1 MHSDELLIEV
11 LTEELPAQALL
22 NEYKE
27 MPKKLHAL
35 FQKHAIEVRNETQNQ
50 NQNQNNIEVFYT
62 PRRLCVLVKDFPL
75 FTKETKEEFF
85 GPPIEIACNNK
96 DKAQGLNALGLGFY
110 QKLGLKDPKHF
121 QSAFKNNKEVLYHAK
136 TNPKQPTKNLIMP
149 IVLEFLE
156 SLNFGKSMRWG
167 SVEKSFI
174 RPIHNICV
182 LFNGENFN
190 NIEIKEY
197 GFKTKQATKAHRQEG
212 FDFIEVHSP
221 REYFEVLEKNHVI
234 LDPKKR
240 EEKILQEIKEL
251 ETKHHIIVEI
261 DRDLLDEVIAITEY
275 PSTLLGEFDKAFL
288 KLPSEIIITSMKENQ
303 RYFAT
308 FNQESQ
314 KEGQKEDQKLHNG
327 FIVVS
332 NAINKDKQKIILGN
346 QKVLKARLSDAVFFY
361 ENDLK
366 KPLDNAPLES
376 VVFVQGLGTLRDKM
390 ERELIIAQY
399 LTQKYASSLNMPLEK
414 ALELMN
420 RAVQIAKADL
430 LSEVVYEFTELQGIM
445 GYYYAL
451 KQNENE
457 WVALSLKEQYLPAS
471 ENAPLPSSVFSAI
484 VALSLKL
491 DSLFSLFSA
500 GKIPS
505 GSKDPFALRRL
516 SFGLLKIVA
525 HYGLKFDLKVDLKNL
540 FEKVGVYQSF
550 DLEILEKFLL
560 ERFNNL
566 IDCNPSI
573 IRSVLNTN
581 ERDIVAIIQKV
592 KALKRFLD
600 DPKNAQKKELLF
612 SAFKRL
618 ANINKD
624 RNPNQTSG
632 FSANLF
638 KEPQEHALFKAF
650 NALKTSAFESLDS
663 KIEAYFGL
671 HAPLEEY
678 FKSVLVMDKDLEIQ
692 KNRKNFLWNVYQSFL
707 EIGDIKEI
715 AI

>member
-1 MHSDELLIEV
+1 MHSDELLVEILV
-11 LTEELPAQALL
+11 EELPAQALL

-35 FQKHAIEVRNETQNQ
+35 FNKHALEVG
-50 NQNQNNIEVFYT
+50 NIEIFYT
-62 PRRLCVLVKDFPL
+62 PRRLCLLVKDFPL
-75 FTKETKEEFF
+75 LTQETKEEFF
-85 GPPIEIACNNK
+85 GAPVKIACNNE
-96 DKAQGLNALGLGFY
+96 DKTQGLNALGLGFY
-110 QKLGLKDPKHF
+110 QKLGLKDHQHF
-121 QSAFKNNKEVLYHAK
+121 QTAFKNNKEVLYHAK
-136 TNPKQPTKNLIMP
+136 IHAKEPTKDLIMP

-156 SLNFGKSMRWG
+156 GLNFGKSMRWG

-190 NIEIKEY
+190 DIEVKEY

-212 FDFIEVHSP
+212 FDFIQVDSP
-221 REYFEVLEKNHVI
+221 KAYFEVLEKNHVI

-240 EEKILQEIKEL
+240 EAKILQEIKEL

-261 DRDLLDEVIAITEY
+261 DRDLLDEVVAITEY
-275 PSTLLGEFDKAFL
+275 PSALLGEFDKAFL
-288 KLPSEIIITSMKENQ
+288 KLPREIIITSMKENQ
-303 RYFAT
+303 RYFAA
-308 FNQESQ
+308 FNQKSQESPT
-314 KEGQKEDQKLHNG
+314 LHNG

-332 NAINKDKQKIILGN
+332 NAINKDKQKIIAGN

-376 VVFVQGLGTLRDKM
+376 VVFVQGLGTLKDKM
-390 ERELIIAQY
+390 EREAIIAQY
-399 LTQKYASSLNMPLEK
+399 LTQKYAPSLNMPLEK
-414 ALELMN
+414 ALELVS
-420 RAVQIAKADL
+420 RAVRIAKADL
-430 LSEVVYEFTELQGIM
+430 LSEVVYEFSELQGIM

-457 WVALSLKEQYLPAS
+457 LVALSVKEQYLPAS

-525 HYGLKFDLKVDLKNL
+525 HYGLEFDLKVDLKNL

-550 DLEILEKFLL
+550 DLEVLEKFLL

-581 ERDIVAIIQKV
+581 ERDIVKIIQKV

-624 RNPNQTSG
+624 RNPNESSE
-632 FSANLF
+632 FSISLF
-638 KEPQEHALFKAF
+638 KELQEHALFEAF
-650 NALKTSAFESLDS
+650 NAIKTSAFESLDS

-678 FKSVLVMDKDLEIQ
+678 FKSVLVMDKDIEIQ
-692 KNRKNFLWNVYQSFL
+692 KNRKNFLWGVYQSFL

>member
-1 MHSDELLIEV
+1 MHSDELLVEILV
-11 LTEELPAQALL
+11 EELPAQALL

-35 FQKHAIEVRNETQNQ
+35 FQKRALEVG
-50 NQNQNNIEVFYT
+50 NIEIFYT
-62 PRRLCVLVKDFPL
+62 PRRLCLLVKDFPL
-75 FTKETKEEFF
+75 LTQETKEEFF
-85 GPPIEIACNNK
+85 GPPVKIACNHQ
-96 DKAQGLNALGLGFY
+96 DKTQGLNALGLGFY
-110 QKLGLKDPKHF
+110 QKLGLKDHQHF
-121 QSAFKNNKEVLYHAK
+121 QTAFKNNKEVLYHAK
-136 TNPKQPTKNLIMP
+136 IHAKEPTKDLIMP

-156 SLNFGKSMRWG
+156 GLNFGKSMCWG
-167 SVEKSFI
+167 NVEKSFI

-190 NIEIKEY
+190 GIEVKEY
-197 GFKTKQATKAHRQEG
+197 DFKTKQATKVHRQES
-212 FDFIEVHSP
+212 FDFIQVDSP
-221 REYFEVLEKNHVI
+221 KAYFEVLEKSHVI

-240 EEKILQEIKEL
+240 EAKILQEIKEL
-251 ETKHHIIVEI
+251 EIKHRIIVEI
-261 DRDLLDEVIAITEY
+261 DRDLLDEVVAITEY
-275 PSTLLGEFDKAFL
+275 PSALLGEFDKAFL
-288 KLPSEIIITSMKENQ
+288 KLPSEIITTSMKENQ

-308 FNQESQ
+308 FNQKSQESPT
-314 KEGQKEDQKLHNG
+314 LHNG

-332 NAINKDKQKIILGN
+332 NAINKDKQKIIAGN

-376 VVFVQGLGTLRDKM
+376 VVFVQGLGTLKDKM
-390 ERELIIAQY
+390 EREAIIAEY
-399 LTQKYASSLNMPLEK
+399 LTQKYAPSLNMPLEK
-414 ALELMN
+414 ALELVS
-420 RAVQIAKADL
+420 RAVRIAKADL
-430 LSEVVYEFTELQGIM
+430 LSEVVYEFSELQGIM

-457 WVALSLKEQYLPAS
+457 LVALSVKEQYLPAS

-491 DSLFSLFSA
+491 DSLFSLFSV

-516 SFGLLKIVA
+516 SFGLLKIIA
-525 HYGLKFDLKVDLKNL
+525 HYGLGFDLKADLKNL
-540 FEKVGVYQSF
+540 FERVGVYQSF
-550 DLEILEKFLL
+550 DLEVLEKFLL
-560 ERFNNL
+560 ERFHNL

-581 ERDIVAIIQKV
+581 ERDIVKIIQKV

-624 RNPNQTSG
+624 RNPDESSE
-632 FSANLF
+632 FSISLF
-638 KEPQEHALFKAF
+638 KELQEHALFEAFKAI
-650 NALKTSAFESLDS
+650 KTSAFESLDS

-678 FKSVLVMDKDLEIQ
+678 FKSVLVMDKDIEIQ
-692 KNRKNFLWNVYQSFL
+692 KNRKNFLWSVYQSFL

-715 AI
+715 AV

>member
-1 MHSDELLIEV
+1 MHSDELLVEILV
-11 LTEELPAQALL
+11 EELPAQALL
-22 NEYKE
+22 NEYEE

-35 FQKHAIEVRNETQNQ
+35 FQKRALEVG
-50 NQNQNNIEVFYT
+50 NIEIFYT
-62 PRRLCVLVKDFPL
+62 PRRLCLLVKDFPL
-75 FTKETKEEFF
+75 LTQETKEEFF
-85 GPPIEIACNNK
+85 GPPIKIACNHQ
-96 DKAQGLNALGLGFY
+96 DKTQGLNALGLGFY
-110 QKLGLKDPKHF
+110 QKLGLKDHQHF
-121 QSAFKNNKEVLYHAK
+121 QTAFKNNKEVLYHAK
-136 TNPKQPTKNLIMP
+136 IHAKEPTKDLIMP

-156 SLNFGKSMRWG
+156 GLNFGKSMRWG
-167 SVEKSFI
+167 NVEKSFI

-190 NIEIKEY
+190 DIEVKEY

-212 FDFIEVHSP
+212 FDFIQVDSP
-221 REYFEVLEKNHVI
+221 KAYFEVLEKKHVI

-240 EEKILQEIKEL
+240 EAKILQEIKEL
-251 ETKHHIIVEI
+251 ETKHRIIVEI
-261 DRDLLDEVIAITEY
+261 DRDLLDEVVAITEY
-275 PSTLLGEFDKAFL
+275 PSALLGEFDKAFL
-288 KLPSEIIITSMKENQ
+288 KLPSEIITTSMKENQ
-303 RYFAT
+303 RYFAA
-308 FNQESQ
+308 FNQKSQ
-314 KEGQKEDQKLHNG
+314 EGLALHNG

-332 NAINKDKQKIILGN
+332 NAINKDKQKIIAGN

-376 VVFVQGLGTLRDKM
+376 VVFVQGLGTLKDKM
-390 ERELIIAQY
+390 EREAIIAEY

-414 ALELMN
+414 ALELVS
-420 RAVQIAKADL
+420 RAVRIAKADL
-430 LSEVVYEFTELQGIM
+430 LSEVVYEFSELQGIM

-457 WVALSLKEQYLPAS
+457 LVALSVKEQYLPTS

-491 DSLFSLFSA
+491 DSLFSLFSV

-525 HYGLKFDLKVDLKNL
+525 HYGLEFDLKADLKNL

-550 DLEILEKFLL
+550 DLEVLEKFLL

-581 ERDIVAIIQKV
+581 ERDIVKIIQKV

-612 SAFKRL
+612 STFKRL

-624 RNPNQTSG
+624 RNPNESSE
-632 FSANLF
+632 FSISLF
-638 KEPQEHALFKAF
+638 KESQEHALFEAF
-650 NALKTSAFESLDS
+650 NAIKTSAFESLDS

-678 FKSVLVMDKDLEIQ
+678 FKSVLVMDKDIEIQ
-692 KNRKNFLWNVYQSFL
+692 KNRKNFLWSVYQSFL

>member
-1 MHSDELLIEV
+1 MHSDELLVEILV
-11 LTEELPAQALL
+11 EELPAQALL

-35 FQKHAIEVRNETQNQ
+35 FQKRALEVG
-50 NQNQNNIEVFYT
+50 NIEIFYT
-62 PRRLCVLVKDFPL
+62 PRRLCLLIKDFPL
-75 FTKETKEEFF
+75 LTQETKEEFF
-85 GPPIEIACNNK
+85 GPPVKIACNNE
-96 DKAQGLNALGLGFY
+96 DKTQGLNALGLGFY
-110 QKLGLKDPKHF
+110 QKLGLKDHQHF
-121 QSAFKNNKEVLYHAK
+121 QTAFKNNKEVLYHAK
-136 TNPKQPTKNLIMP
+136 IHAKEPTKDLIMP

-156 SLNFGKSMRWG
+156 GLNFGKSMRWG
-167 SVEKSFI
+167 NVEKSFI

-190 NIEIKEY
+190 DIEVKEY

-212 FDFIEVHSP
+212 FDFIQVDSP
-221 REYFEVLEKNHVI
+221 KAYFEVLEKNHVI

-240 EEKILQEIKEL
+240 EAKILQEIKEL
-251 ETKHHIIVEI
+251 ETKHRIIVEI
-261 DRDLLDEVIAITEY
+261 DRDLLDEVVAITEY
-275 PSTLLGEFDKAFL
+275 PSALLGEFDKAFL
-288 KLPSEIIITSMKENQ
+288 KLPSEIITTSMKENQ
-303 RYFAT
+303 RYFAA
-308 FNQESQ
+308 FNQKSQESPT
-314 KEGQKEDQKLHNG
+314 LHNG

-332 NAINKDKQKIILGN
+332 NAINKDKQKIIAGN

-376 VVFVQGLGTLRDKM
+376 VVFVQGLGTLKDKM
-390 ERELIIAQY
+390 EREAVIAQY
-399 LTQKYASSLNMPLEK
+399 LTQKYAPSLNMPLEK
-414 ALELMN
+414 ALELVG
-420 RAVQIAKADL
+420 RAVRIAKADL
-430 LSEVVYEFTELQGIM
+430 LSEVVYEFSELQGIM

-457 WVALSLKEQYLPAS
+457 LVALSVKEQYLPAS

-491 DSLFSLFSA
+491 DSLFSLFSV

-525 HYGLKFDLKVDLKNL
+525 HYGLGFDLKADLKNL

-550 DLEILEKFLL
+550 DLEVLERFLL

-581 ERDIVAIIQKV
+581 ERDIVKIIQKV

-624 RNPNQTSG
+624 RNPNESSE
-632 FSANLF
+632 FFISLF
-638 KEPQEHALFKAF
+638 KELQEHALFEAF
-650 NALKTSAFESLDS
+650 NAIKTSTFESLDS

-678 FKSVLVMDKDLEIQ
+678 FKSVLVMDKDIEIQ
-692 KNRKNFLWNVYQSFL
+692 KNRKNFLWGVYQSFL

>member
-1 MHSDELLIEV
+1 MHSDELLVEILV
-11 LTEELPAQALL
+11 EELPAQALL

-35 FQKHAIEVRNETQNQ
+35 FNKRALEVG
-50 NQNQNNIEVFYT
+50 NIEIFYT
-62 PRRLCVLVKDFPL
+62 PRRLCLLVKDFPL
-75 FTKETKEEFF
+75 LTQETKEEFF
-85 GPPIEIACNNK
+85 GPPVKIACNHQ
-96 DKAQGLNALGLGFY
+96 DKTQGLNELGLGFY
-110 QKLGLKDPKHF
+110 QKLGLKDHQHF
-121 QSAFKNNKEVLYHAK
+121 QTAFKNNKEVLYHAK
-136 TNPKQPTKNLIMP
+136 IHAKEPTKDLIMP
-149 IVLEFLE
+149 IVLEFLGG
-156 SLNFGKSMRWG
+156 LNFGKSMRWG
-167 SVEKSFI
+167 NVEKSFI

-190 NIEIKEY
+190 GIEVKEY

-212 FDFIEVHSP
+212 FDFIQVDSP
-221 REYFEVLEKNHVI
+221 KAYFEVLEKNHVI

-240 EEKILQEIKEL
+240 EAKILQEIKEL

-261 DRDLLDEVIAITEY
+261 DKDLLDEVVAITEY
-275 PSTLLGEFDKAFL
+275 PSALLGEFDKAFL
-288 KLPSEIIITSMKENQ
+288 KLPNEIITTSMKENQ
-303 RYFAT
+303 RYFAV
-308 FNQESQ
+308 FNQKSQESPT
-314 KEGQKEDQKLHNG
+314 LHNG

-332 NAINKDKQKIILGN
+332 NAISKDKQKIIAGN

-376 VVFVQGLGTLRDKM
+376 VVFVQGLGTLKDKM
-390 ERELIIAQY
+390 EREAIIAQY

-414 ALELMN
+414 AFELIG
-420 RAVQIAKADL
+420 RAVRIAKADL
-430 LSEVVYEFTELQGIM
+430 LSEVVYEFSELQGIM

-457 WVALSLKEQYLPAS
+457 LVALSVKEQYLPAS

-525 HYGLKFDLKVDLKNL
+525 HYELEFDLKADLKNL

-550 DLEILEKFLL
+550 DLEVLEKFLL

-581 ERDIVAIIQKV
+581 ERGIVKIIQKV

-624 RNPNQTSG
+624 RNPNESSE
-632 FSANLF
+632 FSISLF
-638 KEPQEHALFKAF
+638 KESQEHALFEAF
-650 NALKTSAFESLDS
+650 NAIKTSAFESLDS

-678 FKSVLVMDKDLEIQ
+678 FKSVLVMDKDIEIQ
-692 KNRKNFLWNVYQSFL
+692 KNRKNFLWGVYQSFL

>member
-1 MHSDELLIEV
+1 MHSDELLVEILV
-11 LTEELPAQALL
+11 EELPAQALL

-35 FQKHAIEVRNETQNQ
+35 FQKRALEVG
-50 NQNQNNIEVFYT
+50 NIEIFYT
-62 PRRLCVLVKDFPL
+62 PRRLCLLVKDFPL
-75 FTKETKEEFF
+75 LTQETKEEFF
-85 GPPIEIACNNK
+85 GPPVKIACSHQ
-96 DKAQGLNALGLGFY
+96 DKTQGLNALGLGFY
-110 QKLGLKDPKHF
+110 QKLGLKDHQHF
-121 QSAFKNNKEVLYHAK
+121 QTAFKNNKEVLYHAK
-136 TNPKQPTKNLIMP
+136 IHEKEPTKDLIMP

-156 SLNFGKSMRWG
+156 GLNFGKSMRWG

-190 NIEIKEY
+190 DIEVKEY

-212 FDFIEVHSP
+212 FDFIQVDSP
-221 REYFEVLEKNHVI
+221 KAYFEVLEKNHVI

-240 EEKILQEIKEL
+240 EAKILQEIKEL
-251 ETKHHIIVEI
+251 ETKHRIIVEI
-261 DRDLLDEVIAITEY
+261 DRDLLDEVVAITEY
-275 PSTLLGEFDKAFL
+275 PSALLGEFDKAFL
-288 KLPSEIIITSMKENQ
+288 KLPSEIITTSMKENQ

-308 FNQESQ
+308 FNQKSQESPT
-314 KEGQKEDQKLHNG
+314 LHNG

-332 NAINKDKQKIILGN
+332 NAINKDKQKIIAGN

-376 VVFVQGLGTLRDKM
+376 VVFVQGLGTLKDKM
-390 ERELIIAQY
+390 EREAIIAQY
-399 LTQKYASSLNMPLEK
+399 LTQKYASSLNMSLEK
-414 ALELMN
+414 ALELIG
-420 RAVQIAKADL
+420 RAVRIAKADL
-430 LSEVVYEFTELQGIM
+430 LSEVVYEFSELQGIM

-457 WVALSLKEQYLPAS
+457 LVALSVKEQYLPAS

-491 DSLFSLFSA
+491 DSLFSLFSV

-516 SFGLLKIVA
+516 SFGLLKIIA
-525 HYGLKFDLKVDLKNL
+525 HYGLEFDLKADLKNL

-550 DLEILEKFLL
+550 DLEVLEKFLL

-566 IDCNPSI
+566 IDCNLSI

-581 ERDIVAIIQKV
+581 ERDIVKIIQKV

-624 RNPNQTSG
+624 RSPNESSE
-632 FSANLF
+632 FFISLF
-638 KEPQEHALFKAF
+638 KESQEHALFEAF
-650 NALKTSAFESLDS
+650 NAIKTSAFESLDS

-678 FKSVLVMDKDLEIQ
+678 FKSVLVMDKDVEIQ
-692 KNRKNFLWNVYQSFL
+692 KNRKNFLWGVYQSFL

>member
-1 MHSDELLIEV
+1 MHSDELLVEILV
-11 LTEELPAQALL
+11 EELPAQALL

-35 FQKHAIEVRNETQNQ
+35 FQKRALEVG
-50 NQNQNNIEVFYT
+50 NIEIFYT
-62 PRRLCVLVKDFPL
+62 PRRLCLLVKDFPL
-75 FTKETKEEFF
+75 LTQETKEEFF
-85 GPPIEIACNNK
+85 GPPVKIACNHQ
-96 DKAQGLNALGLGFY
+96 DKTQGLNALGLGFY
-110 QKLGLKDPKHF
+110 QKLGLKDHQHF
-121 QSAFKNNKEVLYHAK
+121 QTAFKNNKEMLYHAK
-136 TNPKQPTKNLIMP
+136 IHAKEPTKDLIMP
-149 IVLEFLE
+149 IVLELLE
-156 SLNFGKSMRWG
+156 GLNFGKSMRWG
-167 SVEKSFI
+167 NVEKSFI

-190 NIEIKEY
+190 GIEVKEY

-212 FDFIEVHSP
+212 FDFIQVDSP
-221 REYFEVLEKNHVI
+221 KAYFEVLEKNHVI

-240 EEKILQEIKEL
+240 EAKILQEIKEL
-251 ETKHHIIVEI
+251 ETKHRIIVEI
-261 DRDLLDEVIAITEY
+261 DRDLLDEVVAITEY
-275 PSTLLGEFDKAFL
+275 PSALLGEFDKAFL
-288 KLPSEIIITSMKENQ
+288 KLPNEIITTSMKENQ
-303 RYFAT
+303 RYFAA
-308 FNQESQ
+308 FNQKSQESPT
-314 KEGQKEDQKLHNG
+314 LHNG

-332 NAINKDKQKIILGN
+332 NAINKDKQKIIAGN

-376 VVFVQGLGTLRDKM
+376 VVFVQGLGTLKDKM
-390 ERELIIAQY
+390 EREAIIAQY

-414 ALELMN
+414 ALELVS
-420 RAVQIAKADL
+420 RAVRIAKADL
-430 LSEVVYEFTELQGIM
+430 LSEVVYEFSELQGIM

-457 WVALSLKEQYLPAS
+457 LVALSVKEQYLPAS

-491 DSLFSLFSA
+491 DSLFSLFSV

-516 SFGLLKIVA
+516 SFGLLKIIA
-525 HYGLKFDLKVDLKNL
+525 HYGLEFDLKADLKNL
-540 FEKVGVYQSF
+540 FEKVGVYQRF
-550 DLEILEKFLL
+550 DLEVLEKFLL

-581 ERDIVAIIQKV
+581 ERDIVKIIQKV

-624 RNPNQTSG
+624 RNPNESSE
-632 FSANLF
+632 FFISLF
-638 KEPQEHALFKAF
+638 KESQEHALFEAF
-650 NALKTSAFESLDS
+650 NTIKTSAFESLDS

-678 FKSVLVMDKDLEIQ
+678 FKSVLVMDKDIEIQ
-692 KNRKNFLWNVYQSFL
+692 KNRKNFLWGVYQSFL

>member
-1 MHSDELLIEV
+1 MHSDELLVEILV
-11 LTEELPAQALL
+11 EELPAQALL

-27 MPKKLHAL
+27 MPKKLHTLFNKRAL
-35 FQKHAIEVRNETQNQ
+35 EVG
-50 NQNQNNIEVFYT
+50 NIEIFYT
-62 PRRLCVLVKDFPL
+62 PRRLCLLVKDFPL
-75 FTKETKEEFF
+75 LTQETKEEFF
-85 GPPIEIACNNK
+85 GPPVKIACNHQ
-96 DKAQGLNALGLGFY
+96 DKTQGLNALGLGFY
-110 QKLGLKDPKHF
+110 QKLGLKDHQHF
-121 QSAFKNNKEVLYHAK
+121 QTAFKNNKEVLYHAK
-136 TNPKQPTKNLIMP
+136 IYAKEPTKDLIMP

-156 SLNFGKSMRWG
+156 GLNFGKSMRWG
-167 SVEKSFI
+167 NVEKSFI

-190 NIEIKEY
+190 DIEVKEY

-212 FDFIEVHSP
+212 FDFIQVDSP
-221 REYFEVLEKNHVI
+221 KAYFEVLEKNHVI

-240 EEKILQEIKEL
+240 EAKILQEIKEL
-251 ETKHHIIVEI
+251 ETKHRIIVEI
-261 DRDLLDEVIAITEY
+261 DRDLLDEVVAITEY
-275 PSTLLGEFDKAFL
+275 PSALLGEFDKAFL
-288 KLPSEIIITSMKENQ
+288 KLPSEIITTSMKENQ
-303 RYFAT
+303 RYFAA
-308 FNQESQ
+308 FNQKSQESPT
-314 KEGQKEDQKLHNG
+314 LHNS
-327 FIVVS
+327 FVVVS
-332 NAINKDKQKIILGN
+332 NVINKDKQKIIAGN

-376 VVFVQGLGTLRDKM
+376 VVFVQGLGTLKDKM
-390 ERELIIAQY
+390 EREAIIAQY
-399 LTQKYASSLNMPLEK
+399 LTQKYAPSLNMPLEK
-414 ALELMN
+414 ALELVG
-420 RAVQIAKADL
+420 RAVRIAKADL
-430 LSEVVYEFTELQGIM
+430 LSEVVYEFSELQGIM

-457 WVALSLKEQYLPAS
+457 LVALSVKEQYLPAS

-491 DSLFSLFSA
+491 DSLFSLFSV

-525 HYGLKFDLKVDLKNL
+525 HYGLEFDLKADLKNL

-550 DLEILEKFLL
+550 DLEVLEKFLL

-581 ERDIVAIIQKV
+581 ERDIVKIIQKV

-624 RNPNQTSG
+624 RNPNESSE
-632 FSANLF
+632 FSISLF
-638 KEPQEHALFKAF
+638 KELQEHALFEAF
-650 NALKTSAFESLDS
+650 NAIKTSAFESLDS

-671 HAPLEEY
+671 HMPLEEY
-678 FKSVLVMDKDLEIQ
+678 FKSVLVMDKDIEIQ
-692 KNRKNFLWNVYQSFL
+692 KNRKNFLWGVYQSFL

>member
-1 MHSDELLIEV
+1 MHSDELLVEILV
-11 LTEELPAQALL
+11 EELPAQALL

-35 FQKHAIEVRNETQNQ
+35 FQKCTLEVG
-50 NQNQNNIEVFYT
+50 NIEIFYT
-62 PRRLCVLVKDFPL
+62 PRRLCLLVKDFPL
-75 FTKETKEEFF
+75 LTQETKEEFF
-85 GPPIEIACNNK
+85 GPPVKIACNHQ
-96 DKAQGLNALGLGFY
+96 DKTQGLNALGLGFY
-110 QKLGLKDPKHF
+110 QKLGLKDHQHF
-121 QSAFKNNKEVLYHAK
+121 QTAFKNNKEVLYHAK
-136 TNPKQPTKNLIMP
+136 IHAKEPTKDLIMP

-156 SLNFGKSMRWG
+156 GLNFGKSMRWG
-167 SVEKSFI
+167 NVEKSFI

-182 LFNGENFN
+182 LFNGEDFN
-190 NIEIKEY
+190 GIEVKEY
-197 GFKTKQATKAHRQEG
+197 GFKTKQATKVHRQEG
-212 FDFIEVHSP
+212 FDFIQVDSP
-221 REYFEVLEKNHVI
+221 KAYFEVLEKNHVI

-240 EEKILQEIKEL
+240 EAKILQEIKEL

-261 DRDLLDEVIAITEY
+261 DRDLLDEVVAITEY
-275 PSTLLGEFDKAFL
+275 PSALLGEFDKAFL
-288 KLPSEIIITSMKENQ
+288 KLPSEIITTSMKENQ
-303 RYFAT
+303 RYFAA
-308 FNQESQ
+308 FNQKSQESPT
-314 KEGQKEDQKLHNG
+314 LHNG

-332 NAINKDKQKIILGN
+332 NAINKDKQKIIAGN

-376 VVFVQGLGTLRDKM
+376 VVFVQGLGTLKDKM
-390 ERELIIAQY
+390 EREAVIAQY

-414 ALELMN
+414 ALELVS
-420 RAVQIAKADL
+420 RAVRIAKADL
-430 LSEVVYEFTELQGIM
+430 LSEVVYEFSELQGIM

-457 WVALSLKEQYLPAS
+457 LVALSVKEQYLPAS
-471 ENAPLPSSVFSAI
+471 ENASLPSSVFSAI

-491 DSLFSLFSA
+491 DSLFSLFSV

-525 HYGLKFDLKVDLKNL
+525 HYGLEFDLKADLKNL
-540 FEKVGVYQSF
+540 FERVGVYQSF

-581 ERDIVAIIQKV
+581 ERDIVKIIQKV

-624 RNPNQTSG
+624 RNPNESSE
-632 FSANLF
+632 FFISLF
-638 KEPQEHALFKAF
+638 KEPQEHALFEAF
-650 NALKTSAFESLDS
+650 NAIKTSAFESLDS

-678 FKSVLVMDKDLEIQ
+678 FKSVLVMDKDIEIQ
-692 KNRKNFLWNVYQSFL
+692 KNRKNFLWGVYQSFL

>member
-1 MHSDELLIEV
+1 MHSDELLVEILV
-11 LTEELPAQALL
+11 EELPAQALL

-35 FQKHAIEVRNETQNQ
+35 FQKRALEVG
-50 NQNQNNIEVFYT
+50 NIEIFYT
-62 PRRLCVLVKDFPL
+62 PRRLCLLIKDFPL
-75 FTKETKEEFF
+75 LTQETKEEFF
-85 GPPIEIACNNK
+85 GPPVKIACNNE
-96 DKAQGLNALGLGFY
+96 DKTQGLNALGLGFY
-110 QKLGLKDPKHF
+110 QKLGLKDHQNF
-121 QSAFKNNKEVLYHAK
+121 QTAFKNNKEVLYHAK
-136 TNPKQPTKNLIMP
+136 IHEKEPTKDLIMP

-156 SLNFGKSMRWG
+156 GLNFGKSMRWG
-167 SVEKSFI
+167 NVEKSFI

-182 LFNGENFN
+182 LFNGEDFN
-190 NIEIKEY
+190 DIEVKEY
-197 GFKTKQATKAHRQEG
+197 GFKTKQATKVHRQEG
-212 FDFIEVHSP
+212 FDFIQVDSP
-221 REYFEVLEKNHVI
+221 KAYFEVLEKNHVI

-240 EEKILQEIKEL
+240 EAKILQEIKEL
-251 ETKHHIIVEI
+251 ETKHRIIVEI
-261 DRDLLDEVIAITEY
+261 DRDLLDEVVAITEY
-275 PSTLLGEFDKAFL
+275 PTALLGEFDKAFL
-288 KLPSEIIITSMKENQ
+288 KLPSEIITTSMKENQ
-303 RYFAT
+303 RYFAV
-308 FNQESQ
+308 FDQKSQESPT
-314 KEGQKEDQKLHNG
+314 LHNG

-332 NAINKDKQKIILGN
+332 NAINKDKQKIIAGN

-376 VVFVQGLGTLRDKM
+376 VVFVQGLGTLKDKM
-390 ERELIIAQY
+390 EREAIIAQY
-399 LTQKYASSLNMPLEK
+399 LTQKYISSLNMPLEK
-414 ALELMN
+414 ALELIG
-420 RAVQIAKADL
+420 RAVKIAKADL
-430 LSEVVYEFTELQGIM
+430 LSEVVYEFSELQGIM

-457 WVALSLKEQYLPAS
+457 LVALSVKEQYLPAS
-471 ENAPLPSSVFSAI
+471 ENASLPSSVFSAI
-484 VALSLKL
+484 VALSLKI

-516 SFGLLKIVA
+516 SFGLLKIIA
-525 HYGLKFDLKVDLKNL
+525 HYGLEFDLKADLKNL

-560 ERFNNL
+560 ERFHNL
-566 IDCNPSI
+566 IDCNLSI

-581 ERDIVAIIQKV
+581 ERDIVKIIQKV

-624 RNPNQTSG
+624 RNPNESSG
-632 FSANLF
+632 FSTSLF
-638 KEPQEHALFKAF
+638 KELQEHALFEAF
-650 NALKTSAFESLDS
+650 NAIQTSAFEGLDS

-678 FKSVLVMDKDLEIQ
+678 FKSVLVMDKDIEIQ
-692 KNRKNFLWNVYQSFL
+692 KNRKNFLWSVYQSFL

>member
-1 MHSDELLIEV
+1 MHSDELLVEILV
-11 LTEELPAQALL
+11 EELPAQALL

-35 FQKHAIEVRNETQNQ
+35 FQKRALEVG
-50 NQNQNNIEVFYT
+50 NIEIFYT
-62 PRRLCVLVKDFPL
+62 PRRLCLLVKDFPL
-75 FTKETKEEFF
+75 LTQETKEEFF
-85 GPPIEIACNNK
+85 GPPVKIACNHQ
-96 DKAQGLNALGLGFY
+96 DKTQGLNALGLGFY
-110 QKLGLKDPKHF
+110 QKLGLKDHQHF
-121 QSAFKNNKEVLYHAK
+121 QTAFKNNKEVLYHAK
-136 TNPKQPTKNLIMP
+136 IHAKEPTKDLIMP

-156 SLNFGKSMRWG
+156 GLNFGKSMRWG
-167 SVEKSFI
+167 NVEKSFI

-190 NIEIKEY
+190 GIEVKEY
-197 GFKTKQATKAHRQEG
+197 GFKTKQATKVHRQEG
-212 FDFIEVHSP
+212 FDFIQVDSP
-221 REYFEVLEKNHVI
+221 KAYFEVLEKNHVI

-240 EEKILQEIKEL
+240 KAKILQEIKEL
-251 ETKHHIIVEI
+251 ETKHNIIVEI
-261 DRDLLDEVIAITEY
+261 DRDLLDEVVAITEY
-275 PSTLLGEFDKAFL
+275 PSVLLGEFDKAFL
-288 KLPSEIIITSMKENQ
+288 KLPTEIITTSMKENQ
-303 RYFAT
+303 RYFAA
-308 FNQESQ
+308 FNQKSQESPT
-314 KEGQKEDQKLHNG
+314 LHNG

-332 NAINKDKQKIILGN
+332 NAINKDKQKIIAGN

-376 VVFVQGLGTLRDKM
+376 VVFVQGLGTLKDKM
-390 ERELIIAQY
+390 EREAIIAQY
-399 LTQKYASSLNMPLEK
+399 LTQKYASSLNMSLEK
-414 ALELMN
+414 ALELVG
-420 RAVQIAKADL
+420 RAVRIAKADL
-430 LSEVVYEFTELQGIM
+430 LSEVVYEFSELQGIM

-457 WVALSLKEQYLPAS
+457 SVALSVKEQYLPAS

-491 DSLFSLFSA
+491 DSLFSLFSV

-525 HYGLKFDLKVDLKNL
+525 HYGLEFDLKADLKNL
-540 FEKVGVYQSF
+540 FERVGVYQSF

-581 ERDIVAIIQKV
+581 ERDIVKIIQKV

-624 RNPNQTSG
+624 RNPNESSE
-632 FSANLF
+632 FSISLF
-638 KEPQEHALFKAF
+638 KELQEHALFEAF
-650 NALKTSAFESLDS
+650 NAIKTSAFESLDS

-678 FKSVLVMDKDLEIQ
+678 FKSVLVMDKDIEIQ
-692 KNRKNFLWNVYQSFL
+692 KNRKNFLWGVYQSFL

>member
-1 MHSDELLIEV
+1 MHSDELLVEILV
-11 LTEELPAQALL
+11 EELPAQALL

-35 FQKHAIEVRNETQNQ
+35 FQKHALEVG
-50 NQNQNNIEVFYT
+50 NIEIFYT
-62 PRRLCVLVKDFPL
+62 PRRLCLLVKDFPL
-75 FTKETKEEFF
+75 LTQETKEEFF
-85 GPPIEIACNNK
+85 GPPVKIACNHQ
-96 DKAQGLNALGLGFY
+96 DKTQGLNALGLGFY
-110 QKLGLKDPKHF
+110 QKLGLKDHQHF
-121 QSAFKNNKEVLYHAK
+121 QTAFKNNKEVLYHAK
-136 TNPKQPTKNLIMP
+136 IHAKEPTKDLIMP

-156 SLNFGKSMRWG
+156 GLNFGKSMRWG
-167 SVEKSFI
+167 NVEKSFI

-190 NIEIKEY
+190 DIEVKEY

-212 FDFIEVHSP
+212 FDFIQVDSP
-221 REYFEVLEKNHVI
+221 KAYFEVLDKKHVI

-240 EEKILQEIKEL
+240 EAKILQEIKEL
-251 ETKHHIIVEI
+251 ETKHRIIVEI
-261 DRDLLDEVIAITEY
+261 DRDLLDEVVAITEY
-275 PSTLLGEFDKAFL
+275 PSVLLGEFDKAFL
-288 KLPSEIIITSMKENQ
+288 KLPSEIITTSMKENQ
-303 RYFAT
+303 RYFAA
-308 FNQESQ
+308 FNQKSQESPT
-314 KEGQKEDQKLHNG
+314 LHNG

-332 NAINKDKQKIILGN
+332 NAINKDKQKIIAGN

-376 VVFVQGLGTLRDKM
+376 VVFVQGLGTLKDKM
-390 ERELIIAQY
+390 EREAIIAEY

-414 ALELMN
+414 VLELVG
-420 RAVQIAKADL
+420 RAVRIAKADL
-430 LSEVVYEFTELQGIM
+430 LSEVVYEFSELQGIM

-457 WVALSLKEQYLPAS
+457 LVALSVKEQYLPAS

-491 DSLFSLFSA
+491 DSLFSLFSV

-525 HYGLKFDLKVDLKNL
+525 HYGLEFDLKADLKNL

-550 DLEILEKFLL
+550 DLEVLEKFLL

-581 ERDIVAIIQKV
+581 ERDIVKIIQKV

-624 RNPNQTSG
+624 RSPNESSE
-632 FSANLF
+632 FFISLF
-638 KEPQEHALFKAF
+638 KEPQEHALFEAF
-650 NALKTSAFESLDS
+650 NTIKTSAFESLDS

-678 FKSVLVMDKDLEIQ
+678 FKSVLVMDKDIEIQ
-692 KNRKNFLWNVYQSFL
+692 KNRKNFLWGVYQSFL

>member
-1 MHSDELLIEV
+1 MHSDELLVEILV
-11 LTEELPAQALL
+11 EEMPAQALL

-35 FQKHAIEVRNETQNQ
+35 FQKRALEVG
-50 NQNQNNIEVFYT
+50 NIEIFYT
-62 PRRLCVLVKDFPL
+62 PRRLCLLVKDFPL
-75 FTKETKEEFF
+75 LTQETKEEFF
-85 GPPIEIACNNK
+85 GPPVKIACNHQ
-96 DKAQGLNALGLGFY
+96 DKTQGLNALGLGFY
-110 QKLGLKDPKHF
+110 QKLGLKDHQHF
-121 QSAFKNNKEVLYHAK
+121 QTVFKNNKEVLYHAK
-136 TNPKQPTKNLIMP
+136 IHEKEPTKDLIMP

-156 SLNFGKSMRWG
+156 GLNFGKSMRWG
-167 SVEKSFI
+167 NVEKSFI

-190 NIEIKEY
+190 DIEVKEY
-197 GFKTKQATKAHRQEG
+197 GFKTKQATKAHRQES
-212 FDFIEVHSP
+212 FDFIQVDSP
-221 REYFEVLEKNHVI
+221 KAYFEVLEKKHVI

-240 EEKILQEIKEL
+240 EAKILKEIKEL
-251 ETKHHIIVEI
+251 ETKHRIIVEI
-261 DRDLLDEVIAITEY
+261 DRDLLDEVVAITEY
-275 PSTLLGEFDKAFL
+275 PSVLLGEFDKAFL

-308 FNQESQ
+308 FNQKSQESPT
-314 KEGQKEDQKLHNG
+314 LHNG

-332 NAINKDKQKIILGN
+332 NAISKDKQKIIAGN

-366 KPLDNAPLES
+366 KPLDNTPLES
-376 VVFVQGLGTLRDKM
+376 VVFVQGLGTLKDKM
-390 ERELIIAQY
+390 EREAIIAQY

-414 ALELMN
+414 ALELVS
-420 RAVQIAKADL
+420 RAVRIAKADL
-430 LSEVVYEFTELQGIM
+430 LSEVVYEFSELQGIM

-457 WVALSLKEQYLPAS
+457 LVALSVKEQYLPAS

-491 DSLFSLFSA
+491 DSLFSLFSV

-525 HYGLKFDLKVDLKNL
+525 HYGLGFDLKADLKNL

-550 DLEILEKFLL
+550 DLEVLEKFLL

-581 ERDIVAIIQKV
+581 ERDIVKIIQKV

-624 RNPNQTSG
+624 RNPNESSE
-632 FSANLF
+632 FSISLF
-638 KEPQEHALFKAF
+638 KELQEHALFEAF
-650 NALKTSAFESLDS
+650 NAIKTSTFESLDS

-678 FKSVLVMDKDLEIQ
+678 FKSVLVMDKDIEIQ
-692 KNRKNFLWNVYQSFL
+692 KNRKNFLWGVYQSFL

>member
-1 MHSDELLIEV
+1 MHSDELLVEILV
-11 LTEELPAQALL
+11 EELPAQALL

-35 FQKHAIEVRNETQNQ
+35 FQKRALEVG
-50 NQNQNNIEVFYT
+50 NIEIFYT
-62 PRRLCVLVKDFPL
+62 PRRLCLLIKDFPL
-75 FTKETKEEFF
+75 LTQEAKEEFF
-85 GPPIEIACNNK
+85 GPPVKIACNHQ
-96 DKAQGLNALGLGFY
+96 DKTQGLNALGLGFY
-110 QKLGLKDPKHF
+110 QKLGLKDHQHF
-121 QSAFKNNKEVLYHAK
+121 QTAFKNNKEVLYHAK
-136 TNPKQPTKNLIMP
+136 IHVKEPTKDLIMP

-156 SLNFGKSMRWG
+156 DLNFGKSMRWG
-167 SVEKSFI
+167 NVEKSFI

-190 NIEIKEY
+190 DIEVKEY

-212 FDFIEVHSP
+212 FDFIQVDSP
-221 REYFEVLEKNHVI
+221 KAYFEVLEKKHVI

-240 EEKILQEIKEL
+240 EAKILQEIKEL
-251 ETKHHIIVEI
+251 ETKHCIIVEI
-261 DRDLLDEVIAITEY
+261 DRDLLDEVVAITEY
-275 PSTLLGEFDKAFL
+275 PSALLGEFDKAFL
-288 KLPSEIIITSMKENQ
+288 KLPSEIITTSMKENQ
-303 RYFAT
+303 RYFVA
-308 FNQESQ
+308 FNQKSQESPT
-314 KEGQKEDQKLHNG
+314 LHNG

-332 NAINKDKQKIILGN
+332 NAINKDKQKIIAGN

-376 VVFVQGLGTLRDKM
+376 VVFVQGLGTLKDKM
-390 ERELIIAQY
+390 EREAVIAQY

-414 ALELMN
+414 ALELVS
-420 RAVQIAKADL
+420 RAVKIAKADL
-430 LSEVVYEFTELQGIM
+430 LSEVVYEFSELQGIM

-457 WVALSLKEQYLPAS
+457 LVALSVKEQYLPAS

-491 DSLFSLFSA
+491 DSLFSLFSV

-525 HYGLKFDLKVDLKNL
+525 HYGLEFDLKADLKNL

-550 DLEILEKFLL
+550 DLEVLEKFLL

-581 ERDIVAIIQKV
+581 ERDIVKIIQKV

-624 RNPNQTSG
+624 RNPNESSE
-632 FSANLF
+632 FSISLF
-638 KEPQEHALFKAF
+638 KELQEHALFEAF
-650 NALKTSAFESLDS
+650 NAIKTSAFESLDS

-671 HAPLEEY
+671 HVPLEEY
-678 FKSVLVMDKDLEIQ
+678 FKSVLVMDKDIEIQ
-692 KNRKNFLWNVYQSFL
+692 KNRKNFLWGVYQSFL

>member
-1 MHSDELLIEV
+1 MHSDELLVEILV
-11 LTEELPAQALL
+11 EELPAQALL

-35 FQKHAIEVRNETQNQ
+35 FQKRALEVG
-50 NQNQNNIEVFYT
+50 NIEIFYT
-62 PRRLCVLVKDFPL
+62 PRRLCLLVKDFPL
-75 FTKETKEEFF
+75 LTQETKEEFF
-85 GPPIEIACNNK
+85 GPPVKIACNHQ
-96 DKAQGLNALGLGFY
+96 DKTQGLNELGLGFY
-110 QKLGLKDPKHF
+110 QKLGLKDHQHF
-121 QSAFKNNKEVLYHAK
+121 QTAFKNNKEVLYHAK
-136 TNPKQPTKNLIMP
+136 IHEKEPTKDLIMP

-156 SLNFGKSMRWG
+156 GLNFGKSMRWG
-167 SVEKSFI
+167 NVEKSFI

-190 NIEIKEY
+190 DIEVKEY
-197 GFKTKQATKAHRQEG
+197 GFKTKQATKAHRQES
-212 FDFIEVHSP
+212 FDFIQVDSP
-221 REYFEVLEKNHVI
+221 KAYFEVLEKKHVI

-240 EEKILQEIKEL
+240 EAKILQEIKEL
-251 ETKHHIIVEI
+251 ETKHCIIVEI
-261 DRDLLDEVIAITEY
+261 DRDLLDEVVAITEY
-275 PSTLLGEFDKAFL
+275 PSALLGEFDKAFL

-308 FNQESQ
+308 FNQKSQESPT
-314 KEGQKEDQKLHNG
+314 LHNG

-332 NAINKDKQKIILGN
+332 NAINKDKQKIIAGN

-376 VVFVQGLGTLRDKM
+376 VVFVQGLGTLKDKM
-390 ERELIIAQY
+390 EREAVIAQY

-414 ALELMN
+414 ALELVG
-420 RAVQIAKADL
+420 RAVRIAKADL
-430 LSEVVYEFTELQGIM
+430 LSEVVYEFSELQGIM

-457 WVALSLKEQYLPAS
+457 SVALSVKEQYLPAS

-491 DSLFSLFSA
+491 DSLFSLFSV

-525 HYGLKFDLKVDLKNL
+525 HYGLGFDLKADLKNL

-581 ERDIVAIIQKV
+581 ERDIVKIIQKV

-624 RNPNQTSG
+624 RNPNESSE
-632 FSANLF
+632 FSISLF
-638 KEPQEHALFKAF
+638 KELQEHALFEAF
-650 NALKTSAFESLDS
+650 NAIKTSAFESLDS

-678 FKSVLVMDKDLEIQ
+678 FKSVLVMDEDIEIQ
-692 KNRKNFLWNVYQSFL
+692 KNRKNFLWGVYQSFL

>member
-1 MHSDELLIEV
+1 MHSDELLVEILV
-11 LTEELPAQALL
+11 EELPAQALL

-35 FQKHAIEVRNETQNQ
+35 FQKHVLEVG
-50 NQNQNNIEVFYT
+50 NIEIFYT
-62 PRRLCVLVKDFPL
+62 PRRLCLLVKDFPL
-75 FTKETKEEFF
+75 LTQEIKEEFF
-85 GPPIEIACNNK
+85 GPPVKIACNHQ
-96 DKAQGLNALGLGFY
+96 DKTQGLNALGLGFY
-110 QKLGLKDPKHF
+110 QKLGLKDHQHF
-121 QSAFKNNKEVLYHAK
+121 QTAFKNNKEVLYHAK
-136 TNPKQPTKNLIMP
+136 IHAKEPTKDLIMP

-156 SLNFGKSMRWG
+156 GLNFGKSMRWG
-167 SVEKSFI
+167 NVEKSFI

-190 NIEIKEY
+190 DIEVKEY
-197 GFKTKQATKAHRQEG
+197 GFKTKQATKVHRQEG
-212 FDFIEVHSP
+212 FDFIQVDSP
-221 REYFEVLEKNHVI
+221 KAYFEVLEKNHVI

-240 EEKILQEIKEL
+240 EAKILQEIKEL
-251 ETKHHIIVEI
+251 ETKHHIVVEI
-261 DRDLLDEVIAITEY
+261 DRDLLDEVVAITEY
-275 PSTLLGEFDKAFL
+275 PSALLGEFDKAFL
-288 KLPSEIIITSMKENQ
+288 KLPNEIIITSMKENQ
-303 RYFAT
+303 RYFAA
-308 FNQESQ
+308 FNQKSQESPT
-314 KEGQKEDQKLHNG
+314 LHNG

-332 NAINKDKQKIILGN
+332 NAINKDKQKIIAGN

-376 VVFVQGLGTLRDKM
+376 VVFVQGLGTLKDKM
-390 ERELIIAQY
+390 EREAIIAQY
-399 LTQKYASSLNMPLEK
+399 LTQKYAPSLNMPLEK
-414 ALELMN
+414 ALELVG
-420 RAVQIAKADL
+420 RAVRIAKADL
-430 LSEVVYEFTELQGIM
+430 LSEVVYEFSELQGIM

-451 KQNENE
+451 EQNENE
-457 WVALSLKEQYLPAS
+457 LVALSVKEQYLPAS

-491 DSLFSLFSA
+491 DSLFSLFSV

-525 HYGLKFDLKVDLKNL
+525 HYGLEFDLKADLKNL
-540 FEKVGVYQSF
+540 FEKVGVYQKF
-550 DLEILEKFLL
+550 DLEVLEKFLL

-581 ERDIVAIIQKV
+581 ERDIVKIIQKV

-624 RNPNQTSG
+624 RNPNESSE
-632 FSANLF
+632 FSIRLF
-638 KEPQEHALFKAF
+638 KELQEHALFEAF
-650 NALKTSAFESLDS
+650 NAIKTSAFESLDS

-678 FKSVLVMDKDLEIQ
+678 FKSVLVMDKDIEIQ
-692 KNRKNFLWNVYQSFL
+692 KNRKNFLWGVYQSFL

>member
-1 MHSDELLIEV
+1 MHSDELLVEILV
-11 LTEELPAQALL
+11 EELPAQALL

-35 FQKHAIEVRNETQNQ
+35 FQKHALEVG
-50 NQNQNNIEVFYT
+50 NIEIFYT
-62 PRRLCVLVKDFPL
+62 PRRLCLLVKDFPL
-75 FTKETKEEFF
+75 LTQETKEEFF
-85 GPPIEIACNNK
+85 GPPVKIACNHQ
-96 DKAQGLNALGLGFY
+96 DKTQGLNALGLGFY
-110 QKLGLKDPKHF
+110 QKLGLKDHQHF
-121 QSAFKNNKEVLYHAK
+121 QTAFKNNKEVLYHAK
-136 TNPKQPTKNLIMP
+136 IHAKEPAKDLIMP

-156 SLNFGKSMRWG
+156 GLNFGKSMRWG

-190 NIEIKEY
+190 DIEVKEY

-212 FDFIEVHSP
+212 FDFIQVDSP
-221 REYFEVLEKNHVI
+221 KAYFEVLEKNHVI

-240 EEKILQEIKEL
+240 EAKILQEIKEL
-251 ETKHHIIVEI
+251 ETKHRIIVEI
-261 DRDLLDEVIAITEY
+261 DRDLLDEVVAITEY
-275 PSTLLGEFDKAFL
+275 PSALLGEFDKAFL
-288 KLPSEIIITSMKENQ
+288 KLPSEIITTSMKENQ
-303 RYFAT
+303 RYFAA
-308 FNQESQ
+308 FNQKSQESPT
-314 KEGQKEDQKLHNG
+314 LHNG

-332 NAINKDKQKIILGN
+332 NAINKDKQKIIAGN

-376 VVFVQGLGTLRDKM
+376 VVFVQGLGTLKDKM
-390 ERELIIAQY
+390 EREAIIAEC
-399 LTQKYASSLNMPLEK
+399 LTQKYASSLSMPLEK
-414 ALELMN
+414 ALELVS
-420 RAVQIAKADL
+420 RAVRIAKADL
-430 LSEVVYEFTELQGIM
+430 LSEVVYEFSELQGIM

-457 WVALSLKEQYLPAS
+457 LVALSVKEQYLPAS

-491 DSLFSLFSA
+491 DSLFSLFSV

-525 HYGLKFDLKVDLKNL
+525 HYGLEFDLKADLKNL

-581 ERDIVAIIQKV
+581 ERDIVKIIQKV

-624 RNPNQTSG
+624 RNPNESSE
-632 FSANLF
+632 FFISLF
-638 KEPQEHALFKAF
+638 KESQEHALFEAF
-650 NALKTSAFESLDS
+650 NAIKTSAFESLDS

-678 FKSVLVMDKDLEIQ
+678 FKSVLVMDKDIEIQ
-692 KNRKNFLWNVYQSFL
+692 KNRKNFLWSVYQSFL

>member
-1 MHSDELLIEV
+1 MHSDELLVEILV
-11 LTEELPAQALL
+11 EELPAQALL

-27 MPKKLHAL
+27 MPEKLHAL
-35 FQKHAIEVRNETQNQ
+35 FNKRALEVG
-50 NQNQNNIEVFYT
+50 NIEIFYT
-62 PRRLCVLVKDFPL
+62 PRRLCLLVKDFPL
-75 FTKETKEEFF
+75 LTQETKEEFF
-85 GPPIEIACNNK
+85 GPPVKIACNHQ
-96 DKAQGLNALGLGFY
+96 DKTQGLNALGLGFY
-110 QKLGLKDPKHF
+110 QKLGLKDHQHF
-121 QSAFKNNKEVLYHAK
+121 QTAFKNNKEVLYHAK
-136 TNPKQPTKNLIMP
+136 IHAKEPTKDLIMP

-156 SLNFGKSMRWG
+156 GLNFGKSMRWG
-167 SVEKSFI
+167 NVEKSFI

-190 NIEIKEY
+190 GIEVKEY
-197 GFKTKQATKAHRQEG
+197 GFKTKQATKVHRQEG
-212 FDFIEVHSP
+212 FDFIQVDSP
-221 REYFEVLEKNHVI
+221 KAYFEVLEKNHVI

-240 EEKILQEIKEL
+240 EAKILQEIKEL
-251 ETKHHIIVEI
+251 ETKHNIIVEI
-261 DRDLLDEVIAITEY
+261 DRDLLDEVVAITEY
-275 PSTLLGEFDKAFL
+275 PSALLGEFDKAFL
-288 KLPSEIIITSMKENQ
+288 KLPSEIITTSMKENQ
-303 RYFAT
+303 RYFAA
-308 FNQESQ
+308 FNQKSQESPT
-314 KEGQKEDQKLHNG
+314 LHNG

-332 NAINKDKQKIILGN
+332 NAINKDKQKIIAGN

-376 VVFVQGLGTLRDKM
+376 VVFVQGLGTLKDKM
-390 ERELIIAQY
+390 EREAIIAEY

-414 ALELMN
+414 ALELVS
-420 RAVQIAKADL
+420 RAVRIAKADL
-430 LSEVVYEFTELQGIM
+430 LSEVVYEFSELQGIM

-457 WVALSLKEQYLPAS
+457 SVALSVKEQYLPAS

-491 DSLFSLFSA
+491 DSLFSLFSV

-525 HYGLKFDLKVDLKNL
+525 HYGLEFDLKTDLKNL
-540 FEKVGVYQSF
+540 FEKVGVYQNF
-550 DLEILEKFLL
+550 DLEVLEKFLL

-581 ERDIVAIIQKV
+581 ERDIVKIIQKV

-624 RNPNQTSG
+624 RSPNESSE
-632 FSANLF
+632 FFISLF
-638 KEPQEHALFKAF
+638 KEPQEHALFEAF
-650 NALKTSAFESLDS
+650 NAIKTSAFESLDS

-678 FKSVLVMDKDLEIQ
+678 FKSVLVMDKDIEIQ
-692 KNRKNFLWNVYQSFL
+692 KNRKNFLWGVYQSFL

>member
-1 MHSDELLIEV
+1 MHSDELLVEILV
-11 LTEELPAQALL
+11 EELPAQALL

-35 FQKHAIEVRNETQNQ
+35 FQKRALEVG
-50 NQNQNNIEVFYT
+50 NIEIFYT
-62 PRRLCVLVKDFPL
+62 PRRLCLLVKDFPL
-75 FTKETKEEFF
+75 LTQETKEEFF
-85 GPPIEIACNNK
+85 GPPVKIACNHQ
-96 DKAQGLNALGLGFY
+96 DKTQGLNELGLGFY
-110 QKLGLKDPKHF
+110 QKLGLKDHQHF
-121 QSAFKNNKEVLYHAK
+121 QTAFKNNKEVLYHAK
-136 TNPKQPTKNLIMP
+136 IHAKEPTKDLIMP

-156 SLNFGKSMRWG
+156 GLNFGKSMRWG
-167 SVEKSFI
+167 NVEKSFI

-190 NIEIKEY
+190 GIEVKEY
-197 GFKTKQATKAHRQEG
+197 GFKTKQATKVHRQEG
-212 FDFIEVHSP
+212 FDFIQVDSP
-221 REYFEVLEKNHVI
+221 KAYFEVLEKSHVI

-240 EEKILQEIKEL
+240 EAKILQEIKEL
-251 ETKHHIIVEI
+251 EAKHHIIVEI
-261 DRDLLDEVIAITEY
+261 DRDLLDEVVAITEY
-275 PSTLLGEFDKAFL
+275 PSALLGEFDKAFL
-288 KLPSEIIITSMKENQ
+288 KLPNEIIITSMKENQ
-303 RYFAT
+303 RYFAA
-308 FNQESQ
+308 FNQKSQESPT
-314 KEGQKEDQKLHNG
+314 LHNG

-332 NAINKDKQKIILGN
+332 NAINKDKQKIIAGN

-376 VVFVQGLGTLRDKM
+376 VVFVQGLGTLKDKM
-390 ERELIIAQY
+390 EREAIIAQY
-399 LTQKYASSLNMPLEK
+399 LTQKYAPSLNMPLEK
-414 ALELMN
+414 ALELVG
-420 RAVQIAKADL
+420 RAVRIAKADL
-430 LSEVVYEFTELQGIM
+430 LSEVVYEFSELQGIM

-457 WVALSLKEQYLPAS
+457 LVALSVKEQYLPAS

-491 DSLFSLFSA
+491 DSLFSLFSV

-516 SFGLLKIVA
+516 SFGLLKIIA
-525 HYGLKFDLKVDLKNL
+525 HYGLRFDLKADLKNL

-581 ERDIVAIIQKV
+581 ERDIVKIIQKV

-624 RNPNQTSG
+624 RNPNESSE
-632 FSANLF
+632 FFISLF
-638 KEPQEHALFKAF
+638 KEPQEHALFEAF
-650 NALKTSAFESLDS
+650 NAIKTSAFESLDS

-678 FKSVLVMDKDLEIQ
+678 FKSVLVMDKDVEIQ
-692 KNRKNFLWNVYQSFL
+692 KNRKNFLWGVYQSFL

>member
-1 MHSDELLIEV
+1 MHSDELLVEILV
-11 LTEELPAQALL
+11 EELPAQALL

-35 FQKHAIEVRNETQNQ
+35 FQKRALEVG
-50 NQNQNNIEVFYT
+50 NIEIFYT
-62 PRRLCVLVKDFPL
+62 PRRLCLLIKDFPL
-75 FTKETKEEFF
+75 LTQETKEEFF
-85 GPPIEIACNNK
+85 GPPVKIACNHQ
-96 DKAQGLNALGLGFY
+96 DKTQGLNALGLGFY
-110 QKLGLKDPKHF
+110 QKLGLKDRQHF
-121 QSAFKNNKEVLYHAK
+121 QTAFKNNKEVLYHAK
-136 TNPKQPTKNLIMP
+136 IHEKEPTKDLIMP

-156 SLNFGKSMRWG
+156 GLNFGKSMRWD

-190 NIEIKEY
+190 DIEVKEY
-197 GFKTKQATKAHRQEG
+197 GFKTKQATKVHRQEG
-212 FDFIEVHSP
+212 FDFIQVDSP
-221 REYFEVLEKNHVI
+221 KAYFEVLEKNHVI

-240 EEKILQEIKEL
+240 EAKILQEIKEL
-251 ETKHHIIVEI
+251 EIRHRIIVEI
-261 DRDLLDEVIAITEY
+261 DRDLLDEVVAITEY
-275 PSTLLGEFDKAFL
+275 PSVLLGEFDKAFL

-303 RYFAT
+303 RYFAA
-308 FNQESQ
+308 FSQKSQESPT
-314 KEGQKEDQKLHNG
+314 LHNG

-332 NAINKDKQKIILGN
+332 NAISKDKQKIIAGN

-376 VVFVQGLGTLRDKM
+376 VVFVQGLGTLKDKM
-390 ERELIIAQY
+390 ERESIIAQY
-399 LTQKYASSLNMPLEK
+399 LTQKYAPSLNMPLDK
-414 ALELMN
+414 ALELIG
-420 RAVQIAKADL
+420 RAVKIAKADL
-430 LSEVVYEFTELQGIM
+430 LSEVVYEFSELQGIM

-457 WVALSLKEQYLPAS
+457 LVALSVKEQYLPAS
-471 ENAPLPSSVFSAI
+471 ENAPLPSNVFSAI

-491 DSLFSLFSA
+491 DSLFSLFST

-525 HYGLKFDLKVDLKNL
+525 HYGLEFDLKADLKNL
-540 FEKVGVYQSF
+540 FEKVGVYKSF

-560 ERFNNL
+560 ERFHNL

-581 ERDIVAIIQKV
+581 ERDIVKIIQKV

-600 DPKNAQKKELLF
+600 DPKNTQKKELLF

-624 RNPNQTSG
+624 RNPNESSG
-632 FSANLF
+632 FSTSLF
-638 KEPQEHALFKAF
+638 KESQEHALFEAF
-650 NALKTSAFESLDS
+650 NAIKTSTFESLDS

-678 FKSVLVMDKDLEIQ
+678 FKSVLVMDKDIEIQ
-692 KNRKNFLWNVYQSFL
+692 KNRKNFLWGVYQSFL

>member
-1 MHSDELLIEV
+1 MHSDELLVEILV
-11 LTEELPAQALL
+11 EELPAQALL

-35 FQKHAIEVRNETQNQ
+35 FQKCTLEVG
-50 NQNQNNIEVFYT
+50 NIEIFYT
-62 PRRLCVLVKDFPL
+62 PRRLCLLVKDFPL
-75 FTKETKEEFF
+75 LTQETKEEFF
-85 GPPIEIACNNK
+85 GPPVKIACNHQ
-96 DKAQGLNALGLGFY
+96 DKTQGLNELGLGFY
-110 QKLGLKDPKHF
+110 QKLGLKDHQHF
-121 QSAFKNNKEVLYHAK
+121 QTAFKNNKEVLYHAK
-136 TNPKQPTKNLIMP
+136 IHAKEPTKDLIMP

-190 NIEIKEY
+190 DIEVKEY

-212 FDFIEVHSP
+212 FDFIQVDSP
-221 REYFEVLEKNHVI
+221 KAYFEVLEKNHVI

-240 EEKILQEIKEL
+240 EAKILQEIKEL
-251 ETKHHIIVEI
+251 ETKHNIIVEI
-261 DRDLLDEVIAITEY
+261 DRDLLDEVVAITEY
-275 PSTLLGEFDKAFL
+275 PSALLGEFDKAFL
-288 KLPSEIIITSMKENQ
+288 KLPSEIITTSMKENQ
-303 RYFAT
+303 RYFAA
-308 FNQESQ
+308 FNQKSQESPT
-314 KEGQKEDQKLHNG
+314 LHNG

-332 NAINKDKQKIILGN
+332 NAINKDKQKIIAGN

-376 VVFVQGLGTLRDKM
+376 VVFVQGLGTLKDKM
-390 ERELIIAQY
+390 EREAVIAQY

-414 ALELMN
+414 ALELVS
-420 RAVQIAKADL
+420 RAVRIAKADL
-430 LSEVVYEFTELQGIM
+430 LSEVVYEFSELQGIM

-457 WVALSLKEQYLPAS
+457 LVALSVKEQYLPAS

-491 DSLFSLFSA
+491 DSLFSLFSV

-525 HYGLKFDLKVDLKNL
+525 HYGLGFDLKADLKNL
-540 FEKVGVYQSF
+540 FERVGVYQSF
-550 DLEILEKFLL
+550 DLEVLEKFLL

-581 ERDIVAIIQKV
+581 ERDIVKIIQKV

-624 RNPNQTSG
+624 RNPNESSE
-632 FSANLF
+632 FFISLF
-638 KEPQEHALFKAF
+638 KEPQEHALFEAF
-650 NALKTSAFESLDS
+650 NAIKTSAFESLDS

-678 FKSVLVMDKDLEIQ
+678 FKSVLVMDKDIEIQ
-692 KNRKNFLWNVYQSFL
+692 KNRKNFLWGVYQSFL

>member
-1 MHSDELLIEV
+1 MHSDELLVEILV
-11 LTEELPAQALL
+11 EELPAQALL

-35 FQKHAIEVRNETQNQ
+35 FSKHALEVG
-50 NQNQNNIEVFYT
+50 NIEIFYT
-62 PRRLCVLVKDFPL
+62 PRRLCLLVKDFPL
-75 FTKETKEEFF
+75 LTQETKEEFF
-85 GPPIEIACNNK
+85 GPPVKIACNHQ
-96 DKAQGLNALGLGFY
+96 DKTQGLNALGLGFY
-110 QKLGLKDPKHF
+110 QKLGLKDHQHF
-121 QSAFKNNKEVLYHAK
+121 QTAFKNNKEVLYHAK
-136 TNPKQPTKNLIMP
+136 IHAKEPTKDLIMP

-156 SLNFGKSMRWG
+156 GLNFGKSMRWG
-167 SVEKSFI
+167 NVEKSFI

-190 NIEIKEY
+190 GIEVKEY
-197 GFKTKQATKAHRQEG
+197 GFKTKQATKAHRQDG
-212 FDFIEVHSP
+212 FDFIQVDSP
-221 REYFEVLEKNHVI
+221 KAYFEVLEKNHVI

-240 EEKILQEIKEL
+240 EAKILQEIKEL
-251 ETKHHIIVEI
+251 ETKHRIIVEI
-261 DRDLLDEVIAITEY
+261 DRDLLDEVVAITEY
-275 PSTLLGEFDKAFL
+275 PSALLGEFDKAFL
-288 KLPSEIIITSMKENQ
+288 KLPNEIIITSMKENQ
-303 RYFAT
+303 RYFAA
-308 FNQESQ
+308 FNQKSQESPT
-314 KEGQKEDQKLHNG
+314 LHNG

-332 NAINKDKQKIILGN
+332 NAINKDKQKIIAGN

-376 VVFVQGLGTLRDKM
+376 VVFVQGLGTLKDKM
-390 ERELIIAQY
+390 EREAIIAQY

-414 ALELMN
+414 ALELVS
-420 RAVQIAKADL
+420 RAVRIAKADL
-430 LSEVVYEFTELQGIM
+430 LSEVVYEFSELQGIM

-457 WVALSLKEQYLPAS
+457 LVALSVKEQYLPAS

-491 DSLFSLFSA
+491 DSLFSLFSV

-525 HYGLKFDLKVDLKNL
+525 HYGLGFDLKADLKNL

-581 ERDIVAIIQKV
+581 ERDIVKIIQKV

-612 SAFKRL
+612 GAFKRL

-624 RNPNQTSG
+624 RNPNESSE
-632 FSANLF
+632 FFISLF
-638 KEPQEHALFKAF
+638 KELQEHALFEAF
-650 NALKTSAFESLDS
+650 NAIKTSAFESLDS

-678 FKSVLVMDKDLEIQ
+678 FKSVLVMDKDIEIQ
-692 KNRKNFLWNVYQSFL
+692 KNRKNFLWGVYQSFL

>member
-1 MHSDELLIEV
+1 MHSDELLVEILV
-11 LTEELPAQALL
+11 EELPAQALL

-35 FQKHAIEVRNETQNQ
+35 FNKRALEVGKIE
-50 NQNQNNIEVFYT
+50 IFYT
-62 PRRLCVLVKDFPL
+62 PRRLCLLIKDFPL
-75 FTKETKEEFF
+75 LTQETKEEFF
-85 GPPIEIACNNK
+85 GPPVKIACNHQ
-96 DKAQGLNALGLGFY
+96 DKTQGLNELGLGFY
-110 QKLGLKDPKHF
+110 QKLGLKDHQHF
-121 QSAFKNNKEVLYHAK
+121 QTAFKNNKEVLYHAK
-136 TNPKQPTKNLIMP
+136 IHAKEPTKDLIMP

-156 SLNFGKSMRWG
+156 GLNFGKSMRWG
-167 SVEKSFI
+167 NVEKSFI

-190 NIEIKEY
+190 DIEVKEY

-212 FDFIEVHSP
+212 FDFIQVDSP
-221 REYFEVLEKNHVI
+221 KAYFEVLEKNHVI

-240 EEKILQEIKEL
+240 KAKILQEIKEL
-251 ETKHHIIVEI
+251 ETKHRIIVEI
-261 DRDLLDEVIAITEY
+261 DRDLLDEVVAITEY
-275 PSTLLGEFDKAFL
+275 PSALLGEFDKAFL
-288 KLPSEIIITSMKENQ
+288 KLPDEIIITSMKENQ
-303 RYFAT
+303 RYFAA
-308 FNQESQ
+308 FNQKSQESPT
-314 KEGQKEDQKLHNG
+314 LHNG

-332 NAINKDKQKIILGN
+332 NAISKDKQKIIAGN

-376 VVFVQGLGTLRDKM
+376 VVFVQGLGTLKDKM
-390 ERELIIAQY
+390 ERESTIAQY
-399 LTQKYASSLNMPLEK
+399 LTQKYALSLNMPLEK
-414 ALELMN
+414 ALELVG
-420 RAVQIAKADL
+420 RAVRIAKADL
-430 LSEVVYEFTELQGIM
+430 LSEVVYEFSELQGIM

-457 WVALSLKEQYLPAS
+457 LVALSVKEQYLPAS

-491 DSLFSLFSA
+491 DSLFSLFSV

-516 SFGLLKIVA
+516 SFGLLKIIA
-525 HYGLKFDLKVDLKNL
+525 HYGLEFDLKADLKNL
-540 FEKVGVYQSF
+540 FEEVGVYQRF

-581 ERDIVAIIQKV
+581 ERDIVKIIQKV

-624 RNPNQTSG
+624 RNPNESSEFSTS
-632 FSANLF
+632 LF
-638 KEPQEHALFKAF
+638 KEPKEHALFEAF
-650 NALKTSAFESLDS
+650 NAIKMSAFESLDS

-678 FKSVLVMDKDLEIQ
+678 FKSVLVMDKDIEIQ
-692 KNRKNFLWNVYQSFL
+692 KNRKNFLWGVYQSFL

>member
-1 MHSDELLIEV
+1 MHSDELLVEILV
-11 LTEELPAQALL
+11 EELPAQALL

-35 FQKHAIEVRNETQNQ
+35 FQKRALEVG
-50 NQNQNNIEVFYT
+50 NIEIFYT
-62 PRRLCVLVKDFPL
+62 PRRLCLLVKDFPL
-75 FTKETKEEFF
+75 LTQETKEEFF
-85 GPPIEIACNNK
+85 GPPVKIACNHQ
-96 DKAQGLNALGLGFY
+96 DKTQGLNELGLGFY
-110 QKLGLKDPKHF
+110 QKLGLKDHQHF
-121 QSAFKNNKEVLYHAK
+121 QTAFKNNKEVLYHAK
-136 TNPKQPTKNLIMP
+136 IHAKEPTKDLIMP

-156 SLNFGKSMRWG
+156 GLNFGKSMRWG

-190 NIEIKEY
+190 NIEVKEY

-212 FDFIEVHSP
+212 FDFIRVDSP
-221 REYFEVLEKNHVI
+221 KAYFEALEKNHVI

-240 EEKILQEIKEL
+240 EAKILQEIKEL
-251 ETKHHIIVEI
+251 ETKHNIIVEI
-261 DRDLLDEVIAITEY
+261 DRDLLDEVVAITEY
-275 PSTLLGEFDKAFL
+275 PSALLGEFDKAFL
-288 KLPSEIIITSMKENQ
+288 KLPSEIITTSMKENQ
-303 RYFAT
+303 RYFAA
-308 FNQESQ
+308 FNQKSQESPT
-314 KEGQKEDQKLHNG
+314 LHNG

-332 NAINKDKQKIILGN
+332 NAINKDKQKIIAGN

-376 VVFVQGLGTLRDKM
+376 VVFVQGLGTLKDKM
-390 ERELIIAQY
+390 EREAIIARY
-399 LTQKYASSLNMPLEK
+399 LTQKYASSLNMSLEK
-414 ALELMN
+414 ALELVS
-420 RAVQIAKADL
+420 RAVRIAKADL
-430 LSEVVYEFTELQGIM
+430 LSEVVYEFSELQGIM

-457 WVALSLKEQYLPAS
+457 SVALSVKEQYLPAS

-491 DSLFSLFSA
+491 DSLFSLFSV

-525 HYGLKFDLKVDLKNL
+525 HYGLEFDLKADLKNL
-540 FEKVGVYQSF
+540 FEKVGVYQKF
-550 DLEILEKFLL
+550 DLEVLEKFLL

-581 ERDIVAIIQKV
+581 ERDIVKIIQKV

-624 RNPNQTSG
+624 RNPNESSE
-632 FSANLF
+632 FFISLF
-638 KEPQEHALFKAF
+638 KESQEHALFEAF
-650 NALKTSAFESLDS
+650 NAIKTSAFESLDS

-678 FKSVLVMDKDLEIQ
+678 FKSVLVMDKDIEIQ
-692 KNRKNFLWNVYQSFL
+692 KNRKNFLWGVYQSFL

>member
-1 MHSDELLIEV
+1 MHSDELLVEV
-11 LTEELPAQALL
+11 LVEELPAQALL

-35 FQKHAIEVRNETQNQ
+35 FQKRALEVG
-50 NQNQNNIEVFYT
+50 NIEIFYT
-62 PRRLCVLVKDFPL
+62 PRRLCLLVKDFPL
-75 FTKETKEEFF
+75 LTQETKEEFF
-85 GPPIEIACNNK
+85 GPPVKIACNHQ
-96 DKAQGLNALGLGFY
+96 DKTQGLNALGLGFY
-110 QKLGLKDPKHF
+110 QKLGLKDHQHF
-121 QSAFKNNKEVLYHAK
+121 QTAFKNNKEVLYHAK
-136 TNPKQPTKNLIMP
+136 IHAKEPTKDLIMP

-156 SLNFGKSMRWG
+156 GLNFGKSMRWG

-190 NIEIKEY
+190 DIEVKEY
-197 GFKTKQATKAHRQEG
+197 GFKTKQATKVHRQEG
-212 FDFIEVHSP
+212 FDFIQVDSP
-221 REYFEVLEKNHVI
+221 KAYFEVLEKNHVI

-240 EEKILQEIKEL
+240 EAKILQEIKEL
-251 ETKHHIIVEI
+251 ETKHRIIVEI
-261 DRDLLDEVIAITEY
+261 DRDLLDEVVAITEY
-275 PSTLLGEFDKAFL
+275 PSALLGEFDKAFL
-288 KLPSEIIITSMKENQ
+288 KLPSEIITTSMKENQ
-303 RYFAT
+303 RYFAA
-308 FNQESQ
+308 FNQKSQ
-314 KEGQKEDQKLHNG
+314 ENPTLHNG

-332 NAINKDKQKIILGN
+332 NAIHKDKQKIIAGN

-376 VVFVQGLGTLRDKM
+376 VVFVQGLGTLKDKM
-390 ERELIIAQY
+390 ERETVIAQY
-399 LTQKYASSLNMPLEK
+399 LTQKYAPSLNMPLEK
-414 ALELMN
+414 ALELVG
-420 RAVQIAKADL
+420 RAVRIAKADL
-430 LSEVVYEFTELQGIM
+430 LSEVVYEFSELQGIM

-457 WVALSLKEQYLPAS
+457 LVALSVKEQYLPAS
-471 ENAPLPSSVFSAI
+471 ENASLPSSVFSAI

-491 DSLFSLFSA
+491 DSLFSLFSV

-516 SFGLLKIVA
+516 SFGLLKIIA
-525 HYGLKFDLKVDLKNL
+525 HYGLGFDLKADLKNL

-581 ERDIVAIIQKV
+581 ERDIVKIIQKV

-624 RNPNQTSG
+624 RNPNESSE
-632 FSANLF
+632 FSISLF
-638 KEPQEHALFKAF
+638 KESQEHALFEAF
-650 NALKTSAFESLDS
+650 NAIKTSAFESLDS

-678 FKSVLVMDKDLEIQ
+678 FKSVLVMDKDIEIQ
-692 KNRKNFLWNVYQSFL
+692 KNRKNFLWGVYQSFL

>member
-1 MHSDELLIEV
+1 MHSDELLVEILV
-11 LTEELPAQALL
+11 EELPAQALL

-35 FQKHAIEVRNETQNQ
+35 FNKRALEVG
-50 NQNQNNIEVFYT
+50 NIEIFYT
-62 PRRLCVLVKDFPL
+62 PRRLCLLIKDFPL
-75 FTKETKEEFF
+75 LTQETKEEFF
-85 GPPIEIACNNK
+85 GPPVKIACNNE
-96 DKAQGLNALGLGFY
+96 DKTQGLNALGLGFY
-110 QKLGLKDPKHF
+110 QKLGLKDHQHF
-121 QSAFKNNKEVLYHAK
+121 QTAFKNNKEVLYHAK
-136 TNPKQPTKNLIMP
+136 IHAKEPTKDLIMP

-156 SLNFGKSMRWG
+156 GLNFGKSMRWG
-167 SVEKSFI
+167 NVEKSFI

-182 LFNGENFN
+182 LFNGKNFN
-190 NIEIKEY
+190 DIEVREY
-197 GFKTKQATKAHRQEG
+197 GFKTKQATKVHRQEG
-212 FDFIEVHSP
+212 FDFIQVDSP
-221 REYFEVLEKNHVI
+221 KAYFEVLEKNHVI

-240 EEKILQEIKEL
+240 EAKILQEIKEL
-251 ETKHHIIVEI
+251 ETKHRIIVEI
-261 DRDLLDEVIAITEY
+261 DRDLLDEVVAITEY
-275 PSTLLGEFDKAFL
+275 PTALLGEFDKAFL

-303 RYFAT
+303 RYFAA
-308 FNQESQ
+308 FSQKSQESPT
-314 KEGQKEDQKLHNG
+314 LHNG

-332 NAINKDKQKIILGN
+332 NAISKDKQKIIAGN

-376 VVFVQGLGTLRDKM
+376 VVFVQGLGTLKDKM
-390 ERELIIAQY
+390 EREAIIAQY
-399 LTQKYASSLNMPLEK
+399 LTQKYAPSLNMPLEK
-414 ALELMN
+414 ALELIG
-420 RAVQIAKADL
+420 RAVKIAKADL
-430 LSEVVYEFTELQGIM
+430 LSEVVYEFSELQGIM

-457 WVALSLKEQYLPAS
+457 LVALSVKEQYLPAS
-471 ENAPLPSSVFSAI
+471 ENAPLPSSVFSSI

-491 DSLFSLFSA
+491 DSLFSLFSV

-516 SFGLLKIVA
+516 SFGLLKIIA
-525 HYGLKFDLKVDLKNL
+525 HYGLEFDLKADLKNL

-560 ERFNNL
+560 ERFHSL
-566 IDCNPSI
+566 IDCNSSI

-581 ERDIVAIIQKV
+581 ERDIVKIIQKV

-624 RNPNQTSG
+624 RNPNESSG
-632 FSANLF
+632 FSTSLF
-638 KEPQEHALFKAF
+638 KESQEHALFEAF
-650 NALKTSAFESLDS
+650 NAIKTSAFEGLDS

-678 FKSVLVMDKDLEIQ
+678 FKSVLVMDKDIEIQ
-692 KNRKNFLWNVYQSFL
+692 KNRKNFLWGVYQSFL

>member
-1 MHSDELLIEV
+1 MHSDELLVEILV
-11 LTEELPAQALL
+11 EELPAQALL

-35 FQKHAIEVRNETQNQ
+35 FQKRALEVG
-50 NQNQNNIEVFYT
+50 NIEIFYT
-62 PRRLCVLVKDFPL
+62 PRRLCLLVKDFPL
-75 FTKETKEEFF
+75 LTQETKEEFF
-85 GPPIEIACNNK
+85 GPPVKIACNHQ
-96 DKAQGLNALGLGFY
+96 DKTQGLNELGLGFY
-110 QKLGLKDPKHF
+110 QKLGLKDHQHF
-121 QSAFKNNKEVLYHAK
+121 QTAFKNNKEVLYHAK
-136 TNPKQPTKNLIMP
+136 IHAKEPTKDLIMP

-156 SLNFGKSMRWG
+156 GLNFGKSMRWG
-167 SVEKSFI
+167 NVEKSFI

-190 NIEIKEY
+190 GIEVKEY
-197 GFKTKQATKAHRQEG
+197 GFKTKQATKVHRQEG
-212 FDFIEVHSP
+212 FDFIQVDSP
-221 REYFEVLEKNHVI
+221 KAYFEILEKNHVI

-240 EEKILQEIKEL
+240 EAKILQEIKEL
-251 ETKHHIIVEI
+251 ETKHNIIVEI
-261 DRDLLDEVIAITEY
+261 DRDLLDEVVAITEY
-275 PSTLLGEFDKAFL
+275 PSALLGEFDKAFL
-288 KLPSEIIITSMKENQ
+288 KLPSEIITTSMKENQ
-303 RYFAT
+303 RYFAA
-308 FNQESQ
+308 FNQKSQESPT
-314 KEGQKEDQKLHNG
+314 LHNG

-332 NAINKDKQKIILGN
+332 NAINKDKQKIIAGN

-376 VVFVQGLGTLRDKM
+376 VVFVQGLGTLKDKM
-390 ERELIIAQY
+390 EREAVIAEY

-414 ALELMN
+414 ALELVG
-420 RAVQIAKADL
+420 RAVRIAKADL
-430 LSEVVYEFTELQGIM
+430 LSEVVYEFSELQGIM

-457 WVALSLKEQYLPAS
+457 LVALSVKEQYLPAS

-491 DSLFSLFSA
+491 DSLFSLFSV

-516 SFGLLKIVA
+516 SFGLLKIIA
-525 HYGLKFDLKVDLKNL
+525 HYGLRFDLKADLKNL

-581 ERDIVAIIQKV
+581 ERDIVKIIQKV

-612 SAFKRL
+612 STFKRL

-624 RNPNQTSG
+624 RNPNESSE
-632 FSANLF
+632 FFISLF
-638 KEPQEHALFKAF
+638 KELQEHALFEAF
-650 NALKTSAFESLDS
+650 NAIKTSAFESLDS

-678 FKSVLVMDKDLEIQ
+678 FKSVLVMDKDIEIQ
-692 KNRKNFLWNVYQSFL
+692 KNRKNFLWSVYQSFL

>member
-1 MHSDELLIEV
+1 MHSDELLVEILV
-11 LTEELPAQALL
+11 EELPAQALL

-35 FQKHAIEVRNETQNQ
+35 FQKRALEVG
-50 NQNQNNIEVFYT
+50 NIEIFYT
-62 PRRLCVLVKDFPL
+62 PRRLCLLVKDFPL
-75 FTKETKEEFF
+75 LTQETKEEFF
-85 GPPIEIACNNK
+85 GPPIKIACNHQ
-96 DKAQGLNALGLGFY
+96 DKTQGLNALGLGFY
-110 QKLGLKDPKHF
+110 QKLGLKDHQHF
-121 QSAFKNNKEVLYHAK
+121 QTAFKNNKEVLYHAK
-136 TNPKQPTKNLIMP
+136 IHAKEPTKDLIMP

-156 SLNFGKSMRWG
+156 GLNFGKSMRWG
-167 SVEKSFI
+167 NVEKSFI

-190 NIEIKEY
+190 GIEVKEY
-197 GFKTKQATKAHRQEG
+197 GFKTKQATKVHRQEG
-212 FDFIEVHSP
+212 FDFIQVDSP
-221 REYFEVLEKNHVI
+221 KAYFEVLEKKHVI

-240 EEKILQEIKEL
+240 EAKILQEIKEL
-251 ETKHHIIVEI
+251 ETKHRIIVEI
-261 DRDLLDEVIAITEY
+261 DGDLLDEVVAITEY
-275 PSTLLGEFDKAFL
+275 PSALLGEFDKAFL
-288 KLPSEIIITSMKENQ
+288 KLPSEIITTSMKENQ
-303 RYFAT
+303 RYFAA
-308 FNQESQ
+308 FNQKSQESPT
-314 KEGQKEDQKLHNG
+314 LHNG

-332 NAINKDKQKIILGN
+332 NAINKDKQKIIAGN

-376 VVFVQGLGTLRDKM
+376 VVFVQGLGTLKDKM
-390 ERELIIAQY
+390 EREAIIAEY

-414 ALELMN
+414 ALELVS
-420 RAVQIAKADL
+420 RAVRIAKADL
-430 LSEVVYEFTELQGIM
+430 LSEVVYEFSELQGIM

-457 WVALSLKEQYLPAS
+457 LVALSVKEQYLPAS
-471 ENAPLPSSVFSAI
+471 ENAPLPSSVFSTI

-491 DSLFSLFSA
+491 DSLFSLFSV

-516 SFGLLKIVA
+516 SFGLLKIIA
-525 HYGLKFDLKVDLKNL
+525 HYGLEFDLKADLKNL

-581 ERDIVAIIQKV
+581 ERDIVKIIQKV

-624 RNPNQTSG
+624 RNPNESSE
-632 FSANLF
+632 FFISLF
-638 KEPQEHALFKAF
+638 KESQEHALFEAF
-650 NALKTSAFESLDS
+650 NAIKTSTFESLDS

-678 FKSVLVMDKDLEIQ
+678 FKSVLVMDKDIEIQ
-692 KNRKNFLWNVYQSFL
+692 KNRKNFLWGVYQSFL

>member
-1 MHSDELLIEV
+1 MYSDELLVEILV
-11 LTEELPAQALL
+11 EELPAQALL

-35 FQKHAIEVRNETQNQ
+35 FQKRALEVG
-50 NQNQNNIEVFYT
+50 NIEIFYT
-62 PRRLCVLVKDFPL
+62 PRRLCLLVKDFPL
-75 FTKETKEEFF
+75 LTQETKEEFF
-85 GPPIEIACNNK
+85 GPPVKIACNHQ
-96 DKAQGLNALGLGFY
+96 DKTQGLNELGLGFY
-110 QKLGLKDPKHF
+110 QKLGLKDHQHF
-121 QSAFKNNKEVLYHAK
+121 QTAFKNNKEVLYHAK
-136 TNPKQPTKNLIMP
+136 IHAKEPTKDLIMP

-156 SLNFGKSMRWG
+156 GLNFGKSMRWG
-167 SVEKSFI
+167 NVEKSFI

-190 NIEIKEY
+190 DIEVKEY

-212 FDFIEVHSP
+212 FDFIQVDSP
-221 REYFEVLEKNHVI
+221 KAYFEVLEKNHVI

-240 EEKILQEIKEL
+240 EAKILQEIKEL
-251 ETKHHIIVEI
+251 ETKHRIIVEI
-261 DRDLLDEVIAITEY
+261 DRDLLDEVVAITEY
-275 PSTLLGEFDKAFL
+275 PSALLGEFDRAFL
-288 KLPSEIIITSMKENQ
+288 KLPSEIITTSMKENQ
-303 RYFAT
+303 RYFAV
-308 FNQESQ
+308 FNQKSQESPT
-314 KEGQKEDQKLHNG
+314 LHNG

-332 NAINKDKQKIILGN
+332 NAINKDKQKIIAGN

-376 VVFVQGLGTLRDKM
+376 VVFVQGLGTLKDKM
-390 ERELIIAQY
+390 EREAVIAQY

-414 ALELMN
+414 AFELVS
-420 RAVQIAKADL
+420 RAVRIAKADL
-430 LSEVVYEFTELQGIM
+430 LSEVVYEFSELQGIM

-457 WVALSLKEQYLPAS
+457 LVALSVKEQYLPTS

-491 DSLFSLFSA
+491 DSLFSLFSV

-516 SFGLLKIVA
+516 SFGLLKIIA
-525 HYGLKFDLKVDLKNL
+525 HYGLEFDLKADLKNL
-540 FEKVGVYQSF
+540 FERVGVYQSF
-550 DLEILEKFLL
+550 DLEVLEKFLL

-581 ERDIVAIIQKV
+581 ERDIVKIIQKV

-612 SAFKRL
+612 STFKRL

-624 RNPNQTSG
+624 RNPNESSE
-632 FSANLF
+632 FFISLF
-638 KEPQEHALFKAF
+638 KELQEHALFEAF
-650 NALKTSAFESLDS
+650 NAIKTSAFESLDS

-671 HAPLEEY
+671 HVPLEEY
-678 FKSVLVMDKDLEIQ
+678 FKSVLVMDKDIEIQ
-692 KNRKNFLWNVYQSFL
+692 KNRKNFLWGVYQSFL

>member
-1 MHSDELLIEV
+1 MHSDELLVEILV
-11 LTEELPAQALL
+11 EELPAQALL

-35 FQKHAIEVRNETQNQ
+35 FQKRALEVG
-50 NQNQNNIEVFYT
+50 NIEIFYT
-62 PRRLCVLVKDFPL
+62 PRRLCLLVKDFPL
-75 FTKETKEEFF
+75 LTQETKEEFF
-85 GPPIEIACNNK
+85 GPPVKIACNHQ
-96 DKAQGLNALGLGFY
+96 DKTQGLNELGLGFY
-110 QKLGLKDPKHF
+110 QKLGLKDHQHF
-121 QSAFKNNKEVLYHAK
+121 QTAFKNNKEVLYHAK
-136 TNPKQPTKNLIMP
+136 IHAKEPTKDLIMP

-156 SLNFGKSMRWG
+156 GLNFGKSMRWG
-167 SVEKSFI
+167 NVEKSFI

-190 NIEIKEY
+190 DIEVKEY

-212 FDFIEVHSP
+212 FDFIQVDNP
-221 REYFEVLEKNHVI
+221 KAYFEVLEKNHVI

-240 EEKILQEIKEL
+240 KAKILQEIKEL
-251 ETKHHIIVEI
+251 EIKHHIIVEI
-261 DRDLLDEVIAITEY
+261 DRDLLDEVVAITEY
-275 PSTLLGEFDKAFL
+275 PSVLLGEFDKAFL
-288 KLPSEIIITSMKENQ
+288 KLPSEIITTSMKENQ
-303 RYFAT
+303 RYFAA
-308 FNQESQ
+308 FNQKSQESPT
-314 KEGQKEDQKLHNG
+314 LHNG

-332 NAINKDKQKIILGN
+332 NAINKDKQKIIAGN

-376 VVFVQGLGTLRDKM
+376 VVFVQGLGTLKDKM
-390 ERELIIAQY
+390 EREAIIAEY

-414 ALELMN
+414 ALELVS
-420 RAVQIAKADL
+420 RAVRIAKADL
-430 LSEVVYEFTELQGIM
+430 LSEVVYEFSELQGIM

-457 WVALSLKEQYLPAS
+457 LVALSVKEQYLPAS

-491 DSLFSLFSA
+491 DSLFSLFSV

-516 SFGLLKIVA
+516 SFGLLKTIV
-525 HYGLKFDLKVDLKNL
+525 HYGLGFDLKADLKNL

-550 DLEILEKFLL
+550 DLEVLEKFLL

-581 ERDIVAIIQKV
+581 ERDIVKIIQKV

-624 RNPNQTSG
+624 RNLNESSE
-632 FSANLF
+632 FFISLF
-638 KEPQEHALFKAF
+638 KEPQEHALFEAF
-650 NALKTSAFESLDS
+650 NAIKTSAFESLDS

-671 HAPLEEY
+671 YAPLEEY
-678 FKSVLVMDKDLEIQ
+678 FKSVLVMDKDIEIQ
-692 KNRKNFLWNVYQSFL
+692 KNRKNFLWSVYQSFL

>member
-1 MHSDELLIEV
+1 MHSDELLVEILV
-11 LTEELPAQALL
+11 EELPAQALL

-35 FQKHAIEVRNETQNQ
+35 FQKRALEVGKIE
-50 NQNQNNIEVFYT
+50 IFYT
-62 PRRLCVLVKDFPL
+62 PRRLCLLVKDFPL
-75 FTKETKEEFF
+75 LTQETKEEFF
-85 GPPIEIACNNK
+85 GPPVKIACNHQ
-96 DKAQGLNALGLGFY
+96 DKTQGLNELGLGFY
-110 QKLGLKDPKHF
+110 QKLGLKDHQHF
-121 QSAFKNNKEVLYHAK
+121 QTAFKNNKEVLYHAK
-136 TNPKQPTKNLIMP
+136 IHAKEPTKDLIMP

-167 SVEKSFI
+167 NVEKSFI

-190 NIEIKEY
+190 GIEVKEY

-212 FDFIEVHSP
+212 FDFIQVDSP
-221 REYFEVLEKNHVI
+221 KAYFEVLEKNHVI

-240 EEKILQEIKEL
+240 EAKILQEIKEL
-251 ETKHHIIVEI
+251 ETKHNIIVEI
-261 DRDLLDEVIAITEY
+261 DRDLLDEVVAITEY
-275 PSTLLGEFDKAFL
+275 PSALLGEFDKAFL
-288 KLPSEIIITSMKENQ
+288 KLPSEIITTSMKENQ
-303 RYFAT
+303 RYFAA
-308 FNQESQ
+308 FNQKSQESPT
-314 KEGQKEDQKLHNG
+314 LHNG

-332 NAINKDKQKIILGN
+332 NAINKDKQKIIAGN

-376 VVFVQGLGTLRDKM
+376 VVFVQGLGTLKDKM
-390 ERELIIAQY
+390 EREAVIAQY
-399 LTQKYASSLNMPLEK
+399 LTQKYASSLNMSLEK
-414 ALELMN
+414 ALELVS
-420 RAVQIAKADL
+420 RAVRIAKADL
-430 LSEVVYEFTELQGIM
+430 LSEVVYEFSELQGIM

-457 WVALSLKEQYLPAS
+457 LVALSVKEQYLPAS

-491 DSLFSLFSA
+491 DSLFSLFSV

-525 HYGLKFDLKVDLKNL
+525 HYGLGFDLKADLKNL
-540 FEKVGVYQSF
+540 FERVGVYQSF
-550 DLEILEKFLL
+550 DLEVLEKFLL

-581 ERDIVAIIQKV
+581 ERDIVKIIQKV

-624 RNPNQTSG
+624 RNPNESSE
-632 FSANLF
+632 FSISLF
-638 KEPQEHALFKAF
+638 KELQEHALFEAF
-650 NALKTSAFESLDS
+650 NAIKTSAFESLDN

-678 FKSVLVMDKDLEIQ
+678 FKSVLVMDKDIEIQ
-692 KNRKNFLWNVYQSFL
+692 KNRKNFLWGVYQSFL

>member
-1 MHSDELLIEV
+1 MHSDELLVEILV
-11 LTEELPAQALL
+11 EELPAQALL

-35 FQKHAIEVRNETQNQ
+35 FQKRALEVG
-50 NQNQNNIEVFYT
+50 NIEIFYT
-62 PRRLCVLVKDFPL
+62 PRRLCLFIKDFPL
-75 FTKETKEEFF
+75 LTQETKEEFF
-85 GPPIEIACNNK
+85 GPPVKIACNHQ
-96 DKAQGLNALGLGFY
+96 DKTQGLNELGLGFY
-110 QKLGLKDPKHF
+110 QKLGLKDHQHF
-121 QSAFKNNKEVLYHAK
+121 QTAFKNNKEVLYHAK
-136 TNPKQPTKNLIMP
+136 IRAKEPTKDLIMP

-156 SLNFGKSMRWG
+156 GLNFGKSMRWG
-167 SVEKSFI
+167 NVEKSFI

-190 NIEIKEY
+190 GIEVKEY

-212 FDFIEVHSP
+212 FDFIQVDSP
-221 REYFEVLEKNHVI
+221 KAYFEVLEKNHVI

-240 EEKILQEIKEL
+240 EAKILQEIKEL
-251 ETKHHIIVEI
+251 ETKHRIIVEI
-261 DRDLLDEVIAITEY
+261 DRDLLDEVVAITEY
-275 PSTLLGEFDKAFL
+275 PSALLGEFDKTFL
-288 KLPSEIIITSMKENQ
+288 KLPSEIITTSMKENQ
-303 RYFAT
+303 RYFAA
-308 FNQESQ
+308 FNQKSQESPT
-314 KEGQKEDQKLHNG
+314 LHNG

-332 NAINKDKQKIILGN
+332 NAINKDKQKIIAGN

-376 VVFVQGLGTLRDKM
+376 VVFVQGLGTLKDKM
-390 ERELIIAQY
+390 EREAIIAQY
-399 LTQKYASSLNMPLEK
+399 LTQKYAPSLNMSLEK
-414 ALELMN
+414 ALELVS
-420 RAVQIAKADL
+420 RAVRIAKADL
-430 LSEVVYEFTELQGIM
+430 LSEVVYEFSELQGIM

-457 WVALSLKEQYLPAS
+457 LVALSVKEQYLPAS

-491 DSLFSLFSA
+491 DSLFSLFSV

-525 HYGLKFDLKVDLKNL
+525 HYGLEFDLKADLKNL

-550 DLEILEKFLL
+550 DLEVLEKFLL

-581 ERDIVAIIQKV
+581 ERDIVKIIQKV

-624 RNPNQTSG
+624 RNPNESSE
-632 FSANLF
+632 FFISLF
-638 KEPQEHALFKAF
+638 KEPQEHALFEAF
-650 NALKTSAFESLDS
+650 NAIKTSAFESLDS

-678 FKSVLVMDKDLEIQ
+678 FKSVLVMDKDIEIQ
-692 KNRKNFLWNVYQSFL
+692 KNRKNFLWGVYQSFL

>member
-1 MHSDELLIEV
+1 MHSDELLVEILV
-11 LTEELPAQALL
+11 EELPAQALL

-35 FQKHAIEVRNETQNQ
+35 FQKHALEVG
-50 NQNQNNIEVFYT
+50 NIEIFYT
-62 PRRLCVLVKDFPL
+62 PRRLCLLVKDFPL
-75 FTKETKEEFF
+75 LTQETKEEFF
-85 GPPIEIACNNK
+85 GPPVKIACNHQ
-96 DKAQGLNALGLGFY
+96 DKTQGLNELGLGFY
-110 QKLGLKDPKHF
+110 QKLGLKDHQHF
-121 QSAFKNNKEVLYHAK
+121 QTAFKNSKEVLYHAK
-136 TNPKQPTKNLIMP
+136 IHAKEPTKDLIMP

-156 SLNFGKSMRWG
+156 GLNFGKSMRWG

-190 NIEIKEY
+190 GIEVKEY

-212 FDFIEVHSP
+212 FDFIQVDSP
-221 REYFEVLEKNHVI
+221 KAYFEVLEKNHVI

-240 EEKILQEIKEL
+240 EAKILQEIKEL
-251 ETKHHIIVEI
+251 ETKHRIIVEI
-261 DRDLLDEVIAITEY
+261 DRDLLDEVVAITEY
-275 PSTLLGEFDKAFL
+275 PSALLGEFDKAFL

-303 RYFAT
+303 RYFAV
-308 FNQESQ
+308 FSQ
-314 KEGQKEDQKLHNG
+314 KSQENPTLHNG

-332 NAINKDKQKIILGN
+332 NAINKDKQKIIAGN

-366 KPLDNAPLES
+366 KPLDNTPLES
-376 VVFVQGLGTLRDKM
+376 VVFVQGLGTLKDKM
-390 ERELIIAQY
+390 EREAIIAQY

-414 ALELMN
+414 ALELIG
-420 RAVQIAKADL
+420 RAVRIAKADL
-430 LSEVVYEFTELQGIM
+430 LSEVVYEFSELQGIM

-457 WVALSLKEQYLPAS
+457 LVALSVKEQYLPAS

-491 DSLFSLFSA
+491 DSLFSLFSV

-516 SFGLLKIVA
+516 SFGLLKIIA
-525 HYGLKFDLKVDLKNL
+525 HYGLEFDLKADLKNL

-550 DLEILEKFLL
+550 DLEVLEKFLL

-581 ERDIVAIIQKV
+581 ERDIVKIIQKV

-624 RNPNQTSG
+624 RNPNESSE
-632 FSANLF
+632 FFISLF
-638 KEPQEHALFKAF
+638 KESQEHALFEAF
-650 NALKTSAFESLDS
+650 NVIKTSAFESLDS

-678 FKSVLVMDKDLEIQ
+678 FKSVLVMDKDIEIQ
-692 KNRKNFLWNVYQSFL
+692 KNRKNFLWSVYQSFL

>member
-1 MHSDELLIEV
+1 MHSDELLVEILV
-11 LTEELPAQALL
+11 EELPAQALL

-35 FQKHAIEVRNETQNQ
+35 FQKRALEVG
-50 NQNQNNIEVFYT
+50 NIEIFYT
-62 PRRLCVLVKDFPL
+62 PRRLCLLVKDFPL
-75 FTKETKEEFF
+75 LTQETKEEFF
-85 GPPIEIACNNK
+85 GPPVKIACNHQ
-96 DKAQGLNALGLGFY
+96 DKTQGLNELGLGFY
-110 QKLGLKDPKHF
+110 QKLGLKDHQHF
-121 QSAFKNNKEVLYHAK
+121 QTAFKNNKEVLYHAK
-136 TNPKQPTKNLIMP
+136 IHAKEPTKDLIMP

-156 SLNFGKSMRWG
+156 GLNFGKSMRWG

-190 NIEIKEY
+190 DIEVKEY
-197 GFKTKQATKAHRQEG
+197 GFKTKQATKVHRQEG
-212 FDFIEVHSP
+212 FDFIQVDSP
-221 REYFEVLEKNHVI
+221 KAYFEVLEKNHVI

-240 EEKILQEIKEL
+240 EAKILKEIKEL
-251 ETKHHIIVEI
+251 ETKHNIIVEI
-261 DRDLLDEVIAITEY
+261 DRDLLDEVVAITEY
-275 PSTLLGEFDKAFL
+275 PNALLGEFDKAFL
-288 KLPSEIIITSMKENQ
+288 KLPSEIITTSMKENQ
-303 RYFAT
+303 RYFAA
-308 FNQESQ
+308 FNQKSQESPT
-314 KEGQKEDQKLHNG
+314 LHNG

-332 NAINKDKQKIILGN
+332 NAINKDKQKIIAGN

-376 VVFVQGLGTLRDKM
+376 VVFVQGLGTLKDKM
-390 ERELIIAQY
+390 EREAVIAQY

-414 ALELMN
+414 ALELVS
-420 RAVQIAKADL
+420 RAVRIAKADL
-430 LSEVVYEFTELQGIM
+430 LSEVVYEFSELQGIM

-457 WVALSLKEQYLPAS
+457 LVALSVKEQYLPAS

-491 DSLFSLFSA
+491 DSLFSLFSV

-525 HYGLKFDLKVDLKNL
+525 HYGLEFDLKADLKNL

-550 DLEILEKFLL
+550 DLEVLEKFLL

-581 ERDIVAIIQKV
+581 ERDIVKIIQKV

-624 RNPNQTSG
+624 RNPNESSE
-632 FSANLF
+632 FFISLF
-638 KEPQEHALFKAF
+638 KESQEHALFEAF
-650 NALKTSAFESLDS
+650 NAIKTSAFESLDS

-678 FKSVLVMDKDLEIQ
+678 FKSVLVMDKDIEIQ
-692 KNRKNFLWNVYQSFL
+692 KNRKNFLWGVYQSFL

>member
-1 MHSDELLIEV
+1 MHSDELLVEILV
-11 LTEELPAQALL
+11 EELPAQALL

-35 FQKHAIEVRNETQNQ
+35 FQKRALEVG
-50 NQNQNNIEVFYT
+50 NIEIFYT
-62 PRRLCVLVKDFPL
+62 PRRLCLLVKDFPL
-75 FTKETKEEFF
+75 LTQETKEEFF
-85 GPPIEIACNNK
+85 GPPVKIACNHQ
-96 DKAQGLNALGLGFY
+96 DKTQGLNALGLGFY
-110 QKLGLKDPKHF
+110 QKLGLKDHQHF
-121 QSAFKNNKEVLYHAK
+121 QTAFKNNKEVLYHAK
-136 TNPKQPTKNLIMP
+136 IHAKEPTKDLIMP
-149 IVLEFLE
+149 IVLKFLE
-156 SLNFGKSMRWG
+156 GLNFGKSMRWG
-167 SVEKSFI
+167 NVEKSFI

-190 NIEIKEY
+190 DIEVKEY
-197 GFKTKQATKAHRQEG
+197 GFKTKQATKVHRQEG
-212 FDFIEVHSP
+212 FDFIQVDSP
-221 REYFEVLEKNHVI
+221 KAYFEVLEKNHVI

-240 EEKILQEIKEL
+240 EAKILQEIKEL
-251 ETKHHIIVEI
+251 ETKHRIIVEI
-261 DRDLLDEVIAITEY
+261 DRNLLDEVVAITEY
-275 PSTLLGEFDKAFL
+275 PSALLGEFDKAFL
-288 KLPSEIIITSMKENQ
+288 KLPSEIITTSMKENQ
-303 RYFAT
+303 RYFAA
-308 FNQESQ
+308 FNQKSQESPT
-314 KEGQKEDQKLHNG
+314 LHNG

-332 NAINKDKQKIILGN
+332 NAINKDKQKIIAGN

-376 VVFVQGLGTLRDKM
+376 VVFVQGLGTLKDKM
-390 ERELIIAQY
+390 EREAIIAQY
-399 LTQKYASSLNMPLEK
+399 LTQKYAPSFNMPLEK
-414 ALELMN
+414 ALELIG
-420 RAVQIAKADL
+420 RAVRIAKADL
-430 LSEVVYEFTELQGIM
+430 LSEVVYEFSELQGIM

-457 WVALSLKEQYLPAS
+457 LVALSVKEQYLPAS

-491 DSLFSLFSA
+491 DSLFSLFSV

-516 SFGLLKIVA
+516 SFGLLKIIT
-525 HYGLKFDLKVDLKNL
+525 HYGLEFDLKADLKNL

-550 DLEILEKFLL
+550 DLEVLEKFLL

-566 IDCNPSI
+566 IDCNLSI

-581 ERDIVAIIQKV
+581 ERDIVKIIQKV
-592 KALKRFLD
+592 KALKRFLG

-624 RNPNQTSG
+624 RNPNESSE
-632 FSANLF
+632 FFMSLF
-638 KEPQEHALFKAF
+638 KEPQEHALFEAF
-650 NALKTSAFESLDS
+650 NAIKTSAFESLDS

-678 FKSVLVMDKDLEIQ
+678 FKSVLVMDKDIEIQ
-692 KNRKNFLWNVYQSFL
+692 KNRKNFLWGVYQSFL

>member
-1 MHSDELLIEV
+1 MHSDELLVEILV
-11 LTEELPAQALL
+11 EELPAQALL
-22 NEYKE
+22 NEYEE

-35 FQKHAIEVRNETQNQ
+35 FNKRTLEVG
-50 NQNQNNIEVFYT
+50 NIEIFYT
-62 PRRLCVLVKDFPL
+62 PRRLCLLIKDFPL
-75 FTKETKEEFF
+75 LTQETKEEFF
-85 GPPIEIACNNK
+85 GPPVKIACNNE
-96 DKAQGLNALGLGFY
+96 DKTQGLNELGLGFY
-110 QKLGLKDPKHF
+110 QKLGLKDHQHF
-121 QSAFKNNKEVLYHAK
+121 QTAFKNNKEVLYHAK
-136 TNPKQPTKNLIMP
+136 IHAKEPTKDLIMP

-156 SLNFGKSMRWG
+156 GLNFGKSMRWG
-167 SVEKSFI
+167 NVEKSFI

-190 NIEIKEY
+190 GIEVKEY

-212 FDFIEVHSP
+212 FDFIQVDSP
-221 REYFEVLEKNHVI
+221 KAYFEVLEKNHVI

-240 EEKILQEIKEL
+240 EAKILQEIKEL
-251 ETKHHIIVEI
+251 ETKHNIIVEI
-261 DRDLLDEVIAITEY
+261 DRDLLDEVVAITEY
-275 PSTLLGEFDKAFL
+275 PSALLGEFDKAFL
-288 KLPSEIIITSMKENQ
+288 KLPSEIITTSMKENQ
-303 RYFAT
+303 RYFAA
-308 FNQESQ
+308 FNQKSQESPT
-314 KEGQKEDQKLHNG
+314 LHNG
-327 FIVVS
+327 FVVVS
-332 NAINKDKQKIILGN
+332 NAINKDKQKIIAGN

-376 VVFVQGLGTLRDKM
+376 VVFVQGLGTLKDKM
-390 ERELIIAQY
+390 EREAVIAQY
-399 LTQKYASSLNMPLEK
+399 LTQKYASSLNMSLEK
-414 ALELMN
+414 ALELVG
-420 RAVQIAKADL
+420 RAVRIAKADL
-430 LSEVVYEFTELQGIM
+430 LSEVVYEFSELQGIM

-457 WVALSLKEQYLPAS
+457 LVALSVKEQYLPAS

-525 HYGLKFDLKVDLKNL
+525 HYGLEFDLKADLKNL

-550 DLEILEKFLL
+550 DLEVLEKFLL
-560 ERFNNL
+560 ERFHNL

-581 ERDIVAIIQKV
+581 ERDIVKIIQKV

-624 RNPNQTSG
+624 RNPNESSE
-632 FSANLF
+632 FFISLF
-638 KEPQEHALFKAF
+638 KEPQEHALFEAF
-650 NALKTSAFESLDS
+650 NAIKTSAFESLDS

-678 FKSVLVMDKDLEIQ
+678 FKSVLVMDKDIEIQ
-692 KNRKNFLWNVYQSFL
+692 KNRKNFLWGVYQSFL

>member
-1 MHSDELLIEV
+1 MHSDELLVEILV
-11 LTEELPAQALL
+11 EELPAQALL

-35 FQKHAIEVRNETQNQ
+35 FNKRALEVG
-50 NQNQNNIEVFYT
+50 NIEIFYT
-62 PRRLCVLVKDFPL
+62 PRRLCLLVKDFPL
-75 FTKETKEEFF
+75 LTQETKEEFF
-85 GPPIEIACNNK
+85 GPPVKIACNNE
-96 DKAQGLNALGLGFY
+96 DKTQGLNMLGLGFY
-110 QKLGLKDPKHF
+110 QKLGLKDHQHF
-121 QSAFKNNKEVLYHAK
+121 QTAFKNNKEVLYHAK
-136 TNPKQPTKNLIMP
+136 IHAKEPTKDLIMP

-156 SLNFGKSMRWG
+156 GLNFGKSMRWG

-190 NIEIKEY
+190 DIEVKEY

-212 FDFIEVHSP
+212 FDFIQVDSP
-221 REYFEVLEKNHVI
+221 KAYFEVLEKNHVI

-240 EEKILQEIKEL
+240 EAKILQEIKEL
-251 ETKHHIIVEI
+251 ETKHCIIVEI
-261 DRDLLDEVIAITEY
+261 DRDLLDEVVAITEY
-275 PSTLLGEFDKAFL
+275 PSALLGEFDKAFL
-288 KLPSEIIITSMKENQ
+288 KLPSEIITTSMKENQ

-308 FNQESQ
+308 FNQKSQESPT
-314 KEGQKEDQKLHNG
+314 LHNG

-332 NAINKDKQKIILGN
+332 NAISKDKQKIIAGN

-376 VVFVQGLGTLRDKM
+376 VVFVQGLGTLKDKM
-390 ERELIIAQY
+390 ERESIIAQY

-414 ALELMN
+414 ALELIG
-420 RAVQIAKADL
+420 RAVRIAKADL
-430 LSEVVYEFTELQGIM
+430 LSEVVYEFSELQGIM

-457 WVALSLKEQYLPAS
+457 LVALSVKEQYLPAS

-525 HYGLKFDLKVDLKNL
+525 HHGLEFDLKADLKNL

-550 DLEILEKFLL
+550 DLEVLERFLL
-560 ERFNNL
+560 ERFHNL

-581 ERDIVAIIQKV
+581 ERDIVRIIQKV

-624 RNPNQTSG
+624 RNPNESSE
-632 FSANLF
+632 FSISLF
-638 KEPQEHALFKAF
+638 KELQEHALFEAF
-650 NALKTSAFESLDS
+650 NAIKTSAFESLDS

-678 FKSVLVMDKDLEIQ
+678 FKSVLVMDKDIEIQ
-692 KNRKNFLWNVYQSFL
+692 KNRKNFLWGVYQSFL

>member
-1 MHSDELLIEV
+1 MHSDELLVEILV
-11 LTEELPAQALL
+11 EELPAQALL

-27 MPKKLHAL
+27 MPKKLHTL
-35 FQKHAIEVRNETQNQ
+35 FNKHALEVG
-50 NQNQNNIEVFYT
+50 NIEIFYT
-62 PRRLCVLVKDFPL
+62 PRRLCLLVKDFPL
-75 FTKETKEEFF
+75 LTQETKEEFF
-85 GPPIEIACNNK
+85 GPPVKIACNHQ
-96 DKAQGLNALGLGFY
+96 DKMQGLNALGLGFY
-110 QKLGLKDPKHF
+110 QKLGLKDHQHF
-121 QSAFKNNKEVLYHAK
+121 QTAFKNNKEVLYHAK
-136 TNPKQPTKNLIMP
+136 IHEKEPTKDLIMP

-167 SVEKSFI
+167 NVEKSFI

-190 NIEIKEY
+190 DIEVKEY

-212 FDFIEVHSP
+212 FDFIQVDSP
-221 REYFEVLEKNHVI
+221 KAYFEVLEKNHVI

-240 EEKILQEIKEL
+240 EAKILQEIKEL
-251 ETKHHIIVEI
+251 ETKHNIIVEI
-261 DRDLLDEVIAITEY
+261 DRDLLDEVVAITEY
-275 PSTLLGEFDKAFL
+275 PSALLGEFDKAFL
-288 KLPSEIIITSMKENQ
+288 KLPNEIITTSMKENQ
-303 RYFAT
+303 RYFAA
-308 FNQESQ
+308 FNQKSQESPT
-314 KEGQKEDQKLHNG
+314 LHNG

-332 NAINKDKQKIILGN
+332 NAISKDKQKIIAGN

-376 VVFVQGLGTLRDKM
+376 VVFVQGLGTLKDKM
-390 ERELIIAQY
+390 EREAIIAQY
-399 LTQKYASSLNMPLEK
+399 LTQKYAPSLNMPLEK
-414 ALELMN
+414 ALELIG
-420 RAVQIAKADL
+420 RAVRIAKADL
-430 LSEVVYEFTELQGIM
+430 LSEVVYEFSELQGIM

-457 WVALSLKEQYLPAS
+457 LVALSVKEQYLPAS

-525 HYGLKFDLKVDLKNL
+525 HYGLEFDLKADLKNL

-550 DLEILEKFLL
+550 DLEVLEKFLL
-560 ERFNNL
+560 ERFHNL

-581 ERDIVAIIQKV
+581 ERGIVKIIQKV

-624 RNPNQTSG
+624 RNPNESSE
-632 FSANLF
+632 FSISLF
-638 KEPQEHALFKAF
+638 KELQEHALFEAF
-650 NALKTSAFESLDS
+650 NAIKTSAFESLDS

-678 FKSVLVMDKDLEIQ
+678 FKSVLVMDKDIEIQ
-692 KNRKNFLWNVYQSFL
+692 KNRKNFLWSVYQSFL